1 MEKRQTCDLAG
12 LWRFAMDKEDRGFAK
27 HWEKTRLPQTI
38 TLPGCLQAQGYGDAI
53 NTDTPWVQS
62 LYDAL
67 WYQRGEYAYAQEN
80 GTKVPFLSQPPRHY
94 TGKAWYQKTIFVSEK
109 ADGFVG
115 RLTLESTKWKT
126 MLWIDGECKGSITSL
141 CAPHVY
147 ETGALSA
154 GEHIV
159 TICIDNGW
167 QLPYRP
173 DGHGVSD
180 ALGATW
186 NGIAGAITLE
196 LFNRV
201 WIERIQVNAQVPQ
214 ATIQVHLKNET
225 SHIQSCIVRV
235 QDTVRTDICAEMLC
249 ALTPGN
255 QICEL
260 TLNYPSD
267 TPLWDEFDQ
276 NLQHLIVTL
285 SDASDA
291 SQGKSATITLPTQ
304 SPLQLEEVVSQSPK
318 AVLQTE
324 EVTFGFRRAEVKDGH
339 FVINGRNTYL
349 RGTHFGGDYPL
360 SGIPDCDSA
369 YWDKI
374 MNTVKTWGMN
384 FIRCHSYCPP
394 EAAFAA
400 ADRAGVYLQIE
411 CDMWNVFAPDAAM
424 NDVLWDETKR
434 ILDTF
439 GNHPSF
445 LMLSPSNEPGGDW
458 LAPLTDWVA
467 KCRAYDSRHLYTV
480 QSGWPYPMEPDKITG
495 TDYVYFHRSGFGIQ
509 PGGTIRG
516 PRGWHGGDYRE
527 SLKGISYPVICHEL
541 GQWCSYPD
549 YDVIDKFTG
558 YLQPGNFEIFRESAR
573 AHGVLGQ
580 NKDFVYH
587 SGCQQVR
594 MLKED
599 LEANQRTPH
608 IYGFELLD
616 LHDYLGQGSAL
627 VGILDPFWDSK
638 GYITPSEWRQFC
650 DETVLLA
657 RIESYCIDRA
667 RKATVSIPIEVSHFG
682 REPLQSVCIHWQL
695 EQQPG
700 TQYTYGEHGKTLT
713 QTGFPSPV
721 LLGTLEPKDY
731 ALEKNQSAGCIY
743 LNIEE
748 IEPNC
753 AYTLRVSMKANGKL
767 VQNTWP
773 LWLFDGSKSS
783 EASIS
788 DKPDKASILL
798 EKSNKSSPS
807 DKLNATTDAHEVYI
821 TSDRFRAESFLD
833 EGKRVLFELP
843 YEDTSYDCPPVRF
856 NPSFWNSQMGPTWAR
871 GMGMIILNE
880 HPAFASF
887 PTTADGGWQ
896 WQSLIEN
903 ARGLRV
909 EKLNCDCIT
918 NLVQPIDEWN
928 RNDKMSL
935 LFECRVGN
943 GHLMMTSMNLEQD
956 TAQAAALKRSIL
968 SYMKSDAF
976 APHGQASWEQI
987 ASLFEMNTVMKKLD
1001 AEIAPDASA
1010 QTHFNYPDERNI
1022 SQHSNSSEATNDSLS
1037 ACLDGNPQTFMRLTG
1052 GYPYSFIIR
1061 TPQKHTLCGIL
1072 YMPRQNHRE
1081 HEGELRSYRIE
1092 AWINDAWKLI
1102 AQDHLSSSYEPKRI
1116 AFPQEIYTD
1125 RIRFTALDTFT
1136 ASGKNYFWV
1145 MERDGWYRKEAD
1157 PIANPDFKGQLPQ
1170 DIFSAS
1176 VINLLLAEKEENR
1189 VWKEMIEQRELA
1201 HSEDSKKNGKQAAE
1215 DLQAVTSEK
1224 SATAEIDN

>member
-1 MEKRQTCDLAG
+1 MKKRQTCDLAG
-12 LWRFAMDKEDRGFAK
+12 IWRFEIDKEDRGFAE
-27 HWEKTRLPQTI
+27 HWEKRRLTQTI

-53 NTDTPWVQS
+53 SEDTPWVQS

-94 TGKAWYQKTIFVSEK
+94 TGKAWYQKTIFVPEK
-109 ADGFVG
+109 SDGFVG
-115 RLTLESTKWKT
+115 RLTLENTKWKT
-126 MLWIDGECKGSITSL
+126 TLWIDGECKGSIVSL

-147 ETGALSA
+147 EIGALSA
-154 GEHIV
+154 GEHTV
-159 TICIDNGW
+159 TLCIDNGW

-186 NGIAGAITLE
+186 NGVAGAITLE

-201 WIERIQVNAQVPQ
+201 WIERVKVNAQLPQ
-214 ATIQVHLKNET
+214 AAIQVHLKNET
-225 SHIQSCIVRV
+225 SHIQNCIVHV
-235 QDTVRTDICAEMLC
+235 QDTVHTDISADAVCV
-249 ALTPGN
+249 LTQGS

-267 TPLWDEFDQ
+267 TLLWDEFDQ
-276 NLQHLIVTL
+276 GLQHLIVTL
-285 SDASDA
+285 SSISNAL
-291 SQGKSATITLPTQ
+291 QGKMQSSITQL
-304 SPLQLEEVVSQSPK
+304 PLQSKEMVSQFPK
-318 AVLQTE
+318 AVLQTK

-360 SGIPDCDSA
+360 SGIPDCGSA

-374 MNTVKTWGMN
+374 MENVKTWGMN

-394 EAAFAA
+394 EAAFEA

-411 CDMWNVFAPDAAM
+411 CDMWNVFAPDAQM
-424 NDVLWDETKR
+424 NNVLWEETKR

-458 LAPLTDWVA
+458 LMPLTDWVS
-467 KCRAYDSRHLYTV
+467 KCHAYDSRHLYTI

-516 PRGWHGGDYRE
+516 TRGWNGGDYRE
-527 SLKGISYPVICHEL
+527 SLKDISYPVICHEL
-541 GQWCSYPD
+541 GQWCAYPD
-549 YDVIDKFTG
+549 FDVIDKFTG

-573 AHGVLGQ
+573 AHDVLGQ
-580 NKDFVYH
+580 NKEFVYN
-587 SGCQQVR
+587 SGRQQVR

-599 LEANQRTPH
+599 LEANLRTPY

-616 LHDYLGQGSAL
+616 LHDYLGQGTAL

-638 GYITPSEWRQFC
+638 GYVTPNEWRQFC

-667 RKATVSIPIEVSHFG
+667 KNATISIPIEVSHFG
-682 REPLQSVCIHWQL
+682 RAPLQSVRIHWQL
-695 EQQPG
+695 EQQPV
-700 TQYTYGEHGKTLT
+700 TEYTYGEHGKTLT
-713 QTGFPSPV
+713 QTIFQPPV
-721 LLGTLEPKDY
+721 LCGTLKQRDY

-743 LNIEE
+743 LNMED
-748 IEPNC
+748 IEPNRV
-753 AYTLRVSMKANGKL
+753 YTLRVSMKANGRI
-767 VQNTWP
+767 VENTWP
-773 LWLFDGSKSS
+773 LWIFDSS
-783 EASIS
+783 
-788 DKPDKASILL
+788 
-798 EKSNKSSPS
+798 
-807 DKLNATTDAHEVYI
+807 KLNPVSTPDESKAESDTHEAVFI
-821 TSDRFRAESFLD
+821 TSDRFLAETLLN

-871 GMGMIILNE
+871 GMGMIIQNA

-909 EKLNCDCIT
+909 EKLGCDCIT

-935 LFECRVGN
+935 LFECQVGTAR
-943 GHLMMTSMNLEQD
+943 LMMTSINLEQD
-956 TAQAAALKRSIL
+956 TPQAAALKKSIL

-976 APHGQASWEQI
+976 EPQGQVSWKQLS
-987 ASLFEMNTVMKKLD
+987 SLFEINDVMKELGAKID
-1001 AEIAPDASA
+1001 D
-1010 QTHFNYPDERNI
+1010 
-1022 SQHSNSSEATNDSLS
+1022 DSLS
-1037 ACLDGNPQTFMRLTG
+1037 ACLDGNPQTFVRLTG
-1052 GYPYSFIIR
+1052 GYPYSFIIQ
-1061 TPQKHTLCGIL
+1061 TPQKHDISGIL

-1081 HEGELRSYRIE
+1081 HEGELRSYLIE
-1092 AWINDAWKLI
+1092 AWLDGTWK
-1102 AQDHLSSSYEPKRI
+1102 QVQKGKLSSSYEPKRI
-1116 AFPQEIYTD
+1116 AFLHEVYTD
-1125 RIRFTALDTFT
+1125 RIRFTALDTFS
-1136 ASGKNYFWV
+1136 ASGKSCFWA
-1145 MERDGWYRKEAD
+1145 MEPDGWYQKEAD
-1157 PIANPDFKGQLPQ
+1157 TTANPEFKGQLPQ

-1176 VINLLLAEKEENR
+1176 VINLLLAEEEETA
-1189 VWKEMIEQRELA
+1189 VWKKRIKRRKLA
-1201 HSEDSKKNGKQAAE
+1201 HLEDSKQVVNN
-1215 DLQAVTSEK
+1215 LQNVTSEK

>member
-1 MEKRQTCDLAG
+1 MEERQTCDLAG
-12 LWRFAMDKEDRGFAK
+12 IWRFEIDKEDRGFAE
-27 HWEKTRLPQTI
+27 HWEKRRLTQTI

-53 NTDTPWVQS
+53 SEDTPWVQS

-94 TGKAWYQKTIFVSEK
+94 TGKAWYQKTIFVPEK
-109 ADGFVG
+109 SDGFVG
-115 RLTLESTKWKT
+115 RLTLENTKWKT
-126 MLWIDGECKGSITSL
+126 TLWIDGECKGSIVSL

-147 ETGALSA
+147 ETGALPA
-154 GEHIV
+154 GEHTV
-159 TICIDNGW
+159 TLCIDNGW

-186 NGIAGAITLE
+186 NGVAGAITLE

-201 WIERIQVNAQVPQ
+201 WIERVQVNAQLPQ
-214 ATIQVHLKNET
+214 AAIQVHLKNET
-225 SHIQSCIVRV
+225 SHTQNCIIRV
-235 QDTVRTDICAEMLC
+235 QDTVHTDISAAAVCV
-249 ALTPGN
+249 LTQGS

-276 NLQHLIVTL
+276 GLHNLIVTL
-285 SDASDA
+285 SSISNAL
-291 SQGKSATITLPTQ
+291 QGEMQSSITQL
-304 SPLQLEEVVSQSPK
+304 PLQSKEMVSQFPK
-318 AVLQTE
+318 AVLQTK

-360 SGIPDCDSA
+360 SGIPDCGSA

-374 MNTVKTWGMN
+374 MKTVKTWGMN

-394 EAAFAA
+394 EAAFEA

-411 CDMWNVFAPDAAM
+411 CDMWNVFAPDAQM
-424 NDVLWDETKR
+424 NNVLWEETKR

-458 LAPLTDWVA
+458 LMPLTDWVS
-467 KCRAYDSRHLYTV
+467 KCRAYDSRHLYTI

-516 PRGWHGGDYRE
+516 PRGWNGGDYRE
-527 SLKGISYPVICHEL
+527 SLKDISYPVICHEL
-541 GQWCSYPD
+541 GQWCAYPD
-549 YDVIDKFTG
+549 FDVIDKFTG

-573 AHGVLGQ
+573 VHDVLGQ
-580 NKDFVYH
+580 NKEFVYN
-587 SGCQQVR
+587 SGRQQVR

-599 LEANQRTPH
+599 LEANLRTPY

-616 LHDYLGQGSAL
+616 LHDYLGQGTAL

-638 GYITPSEWRQFC
+638 GYVTPNEWRQFC

-667 RKATVSIPIEVSHFG
+667 KNATISIPIEVSHFG
-682 REPLQSVCIHWQL
+682 RAPLQSVRIHWQL
-695 EQQPG
+695 EQQPV
-700 TQYTYGEHGKTLT
+700 TEYTYGEHGKTLT
-713 QTGFPSPV
+713 QTIFQSPV
-721 LLGTLEPKDY
+721 LCGTLKQRDY

-743 LNIEE
+743 LNMED
-748 IEPNC
+748 IEPNRV
-753 AYTLRVSMKANGKL
+753 YTLRVSMKVNGRI
-767 VQNTWP
+767 VENTWP
-773 LWLFDGSKSS
+773 LWIFDSS
-783 EASIS
+783 
-788 DKPDKASILL
+788 
-798 EKSNKSSPS
+798 
-807 DKLNATTDAHEVYI
+807 KLNPVSTPDESKAESDTHEAVFI
-821 TSDRFRAESFLD
+821 TSDRFQAETLLN

-871 GMGMIILNE
+871 GMGMIIQNA

-903 ARGLRV
+903 VRGLRV
-909 EKLNCDCIT
+909 EKLGCDCIT

-928 RNDKMSL
+928 RNNKMSL
-935 LFECRVGN
+935 LFECQVGTAR
-943 GHLMMTSMNLEQD
+943 LMMTSINLEQD
-956 TAQAAALKRSIL
+956 TPQAAALKKSIL

-976 APHGQASWEQI
+976 EPQGQVSWKQLS
-987 ASLFEMNTVMKKLD
+987 SLFEINDVMKELGAKID
-1001 AEIAPDASA
+1001 D
-1010 QTHFNYPDERNI
+1010 
-1022 SQHSNSSEATNDSLS
+1022 DSLS
-1037 ACLDGNPQTFMRLTG
+1037 ACLDGNPQTFVRLTG
-1052 GYPYSFIIR
+1052 GYPYSFIIQ
-1061 TPQKHTLCGIL
+1061 TPQKHDISGIL

-1081 HEGELRSYRIE
+1081 HEGELRSYLIE
-1092 AWINDAWKLI
+1092 AWLDGTWK
-1102 AQDHLSSSYEPKRI
+1102 QVQKGKLSSSYEPKRI
-1116 AFPQEIYTD
+1116 AFLQEVYTD
-1125 RIRFTALDTFT
+1125 RIRFTALDTFS
-1136 ASGKNYFWV
+1136 APGKSCFWA
-1145 MERDGWYRKEAD
+1145 MEPDGWYQKEAD
-1157 PIANPDFKGQLPQ
+1157 PDAYPELKGQLPQ

-1176 VINLLLAEKEENR
+1176 VINLLLAEEEETA
-1189 VWKEMIEQRELA
+1189 VWKKRIKQRKLA
-1201 HSEDSKKNGKQAAE
+1201 HLEDSKKNGKQVLNN
-1215 DLQAVTSEK
+1215 LQNVTSEK

>member
-1 MEKRQTCDLAG
+1 MEERQTCDLAG
-12 LWRFAMDKEDRGFAK
+12 IWRFEIDKEDRGFAE
-27 HWEKTRLPQTI
+27 HWEKRRLTQTI

-53 NTDTPWVQS
+53 SEDTPWVQS

-67 WYQRGEYAYAQEN
+67 WYQRGEYVYAQEN

-94 TGKAWYQKTIFVSEK
+94 TGKAWYQKTIFVPEK
-109 ADGFVG
+109 SDGFVG
-115 RLTLESTKWKT
+115 RLTLDNTKWKT
-126 MLWIDGECKGSITSL
+126 TLWIDGECKGSIVSL

-154 GEHIV
+154 GEHTV
-159 TICIDNGW
+159 TLCIDNGW
-167 QLPYRP
+167 QLSYRP

-186 NGIAGAITLE
+186 NGVAGAITLE

-201 WIERIQVNAQVPQ
+201 WIERVKVNAQLPQ
-214 ATIQVHLKNET
+214 AAIQVHLKNET
-225 SHIQSCIVRV
+225 SHIQNCIVHV
-235 QDTVRTDICAEMLC
+235 QDTVHTDISADAVCV
-249 ALTPGN
+249 LTQGS

-276 NLQHLIVTL
+276 GLHNLIVTL
-285 SDASDA
+285 SSISNAL
-291 SQGKSATITLPTQ
+291 QGEMQSSITQL
-304 SPLQLEEVVSQSPK
+304 PLQSKEMVSQFSK
-318 AVLQTE
+318 VVLQTK

-360 SGIPDCDSA
+360 SGIPDCGSA

-374 MNTVKTWGMN
+374 METVKTWGMN

-394 EAAFAA
+394 EAAFEAA
-400 ADRAGVYLQIE
+400 NRAGVYLQIE
-411 CDMWNVFAPDAAM
+411 CDMWNVFAPDAQM
-424 NDVLWDETKR
+424 SNVLWEETKR

-458 LAPLTDWVA
+458 LMPLTDWVS
-467 KCRAYDSRHLYTV
+467 KCRAYDSRHLYTI

-516 PRGWHGGDYRE
+516 PRGWNGGDYRE
-527 SLKGISYPVICHEL
+527 SLKDISYPVICHEL

-549 YDVIDKFTG
+549 FDVIDKFTG

-573 AHGVLGQ
+573 AHNVLGQ
-580 NKDFVYH
+580 NKEFVYN
-587 SGCQQVR
+587 SGRQQVR

-599 LEANQRTPH
+599 LEANLRTPY

-616 LHDYLGQGSAL
+616 LHDYLGQGTAL

-638 GYITPSEWRQFC
+638 GYVTPNEWRQFC

-667 RKATVSIPIEVSHFG
+667 KNATISIPIEVSHFG
-682 REPLQSVCIHWQL
+682 RAPLQSVRIHWQL
-695 EQQPG
+695 EQQPV
-700 TQYTYGEHGKTLT
+700 TEYTYGEHGKTLT
-713 QTGFPSPV
+713 QIVFQSPV
-721 LLGTLEPKDY
+721 LCGTLKQRDY

-743 LNIEE
+743 LNMED
-748 IEPNC
+748 IEPNRV
-753 AYTLRVSMKANGKL
+753 YTLRVSMKVNGRI
-767 VQNTWP
+767 VENTWP
-773 LWLFDGSKSS
+773 LWIFDSSKLNPVSTPDGSKAESDTH
-783 EASIS
+783 EA
-788 DKPDKASILL
+788 
-798 EKSNKSSPS
+798 
-807 DKLNATTDAHEVYI
+807 VFI
-821 TSDRFRAESFLD
+821 TSDRFHAETLLN

-871 GMGMIILNE
+871 GMGMIIQNA

-909 EKLNCDCIT
+909 EKLGCDCIT

-935 LFECRVGN
+935 LFECQVGT
-943 GHLMMTSMNLEQD
+943 GHLMMTSINLEQD
-956 TAQAAALKRSIL
+956 TPQAAALKKSIL

-976 APHGQASWEQI
+976 EPQGQVSWKQLS
-987 ASLFEMNTVMKKLD
+987 SLFEMNNVMKELGAKID
-1001 AEIAPDASA
+1001 
-1010 QTHFNYPDERNI
+1010 
-1022 SQHSNSSEATNDSLS
+1022 NDSLS
-1037 ACLDGNPQTFMRLTG
+1037 ACLDGNPQTFVRLTG
-1052 GYPYSFIIR
+1052 GYPYSFIIQ
-1061 TPQKHTLCGIL
+1061 TPQKHDISGIL

-1081 HEGELRSYRIE
+1081 HEGELRSYLIE
-1092 AWINDAWKLI
+1092 AWLDGTWK
-1102 AQDHLSSSYEPKRI
+1102 QVQKGKLSSSYEPKRI
-1116 AFPQEIYTD
+1116 AFLHEVYTD
-1125 RIRFTALDTFT
+1125 RIRFTALDTFS
-1136 ASGKNYFWV
+1136 APGKSCFWA
-1145 MERDGWYRKEAD
+1145 MEPDGWYQKEAD
-1157 PIANPDFKGQLPQ
+1157 PDAYPELKGQLPQ

-1176 VINLLLAEKEENR
+1176 VINLLLAEEEEMA
-1189 VWKEMIEQRELA
+1189 VWKKRIKQRKLA
-1201 HSEDSKKNGKQAAE
+1201 HLEDSKKNGKQVLNN
-1215 DLQAVTSEK
+1215 LQNVTSEK

>member
-1 MEKRQTCDLAG
+1 MEERQTCDLAG
-12 LWRFAMDKEDRGFAK
+12 IWRFEIDKEDRGFAE
-27 HWEKTRLPQTI
+27 HWEKRRLTQTI

-53 NTDTPWVQS
+53 SEDTPWVQS

-94 TGKAWYQKTIFVSEK
+94 TGKAWYQKTIFVPEK
-109 ADGFVG
+109 SDGFVG
-115 RLTLESTKWKT
+115 RLTLENTKWKT
-126 MLWIDGECKGSITSL
+126 TLWIDGECKGSIVSL

-154 GEHIV
+154 GEHTV
-159 TICIDNGW
+159 TLCIDNGW

-186 NGIAGAITLE
+186 NGVAGAITLE
-196 LFNRV
+196 LFNGI
-201 WIERIQVNAQVPQ
+201 WIERVKVNAQMPQ
-214 ATIQVHLKNET
+214 AAIQVHLKNET
-225 SHIQSCIVRV
+225 SHTQNCIVHV
-235 QDTVRTDICAEMLC
+235 QDTVQTDISADAVCV
-249 ALTPGN
+249 LTPGS

-276 NLQHLIVTL
+276 GLQHLIVTL
-285 SDASDA
+285 FSISNAL
-291 SQGKSATITLPTQ
+291 QGEMQSSITQL
-304 SPLQLEEVVSQSPK
+304 PLQSKEMVSQFPK
-318 AVLQTE
+318 AVLQTK

-360 SGIPDCDSA
+360 SGIPDCGSA

-374 MNTVKTWGMN
+374 MKTVKTWGMN

-394 EAAFAA
+394 EAAFEA

-411 CDMWNVFAPDAAM
+411 CDMWNVFAPDAQM
-424 NDVLWDETKR
+424 NNVLWEETKR
-434 ILDTF
+434 ILDAF

-458 LAPLTDWVA
+458 LMPLTDWVS
-467 KCRAYDSRHLYTV
+467 KCRAYDSRHLYTI

-516 PRGWHGGDYRE
+516 PRGWNGGDYRE
-527 SLKGISYPVICHEL
+527 SLKDISYPVICHEL
-541 GQWCSYPD
+541 GQWCAYPD
-549 YDVIDKFTG
+549 FDVIDKFTG

-573 AHGVLGQ
+573 AHDVLGQ
-580 NKDFVYH
+580 NKEFVYN
-587 SGCQQVR
+587 SGRQQVR

-599 LEANQRTPH
+599 LEANLRTPY

-616 LHDYLGQGSAL
+616 LHDYLGQGTAL
-627 VGILDPFWDSK
+627 VGILDSFWDSK
-638 GYITPSEWRQFC
+638 GYVTPNEWRQFC

-667 RKATVSIPIEVSHFG
+667 KNATISIPIEVSHFG
-682 REPLQSVCIHWQL
+682 RAPLQSVCIHWQL
-695 EQQPG
+695 EQQPV
-700 TQYTYGEHGKTLT
+700 TEYTYGEHGKTLT
-713 QTGFPSPV
+713 QTVFQSPV
-721 LLGTLEPKDY
+721 LCGTLKQRDY

-743 LNIEE
+743 LNMED
-748 IEPNC
+748 IEPNRV
-753 AYTLRVSMKANGKL
+753 YTLRVSMKANGRI
-767 VQNTWP
+767 VENTWP
-773 LWLFDGSKSS
+773 LWIFDSS
-783 EASIS
+783 
-788 DKPDKASILL
+788 
-798 EKSNKSSPS
+798 
-807 DKLNATTDAHEVYI
+807 KLNPVSTPDESKAESDTHEDVFI
-821 TSDRFRAESFLD
+821 TSDCFHAETLLN

-871 GMGMIILNE
+871 GMGMIIQNA

-909 EKLNCDCIT
+909 EKLGCDCIT

-935 LFECRVGN
+935 LFECQVGTAR
-943 GHLMMTSMNLEQD
+943 LMMTSINLEQD
-956 TAQAAALKRSIL
+956 TPQAAALKKSIL

-976 APHGQASWEQI
+976 EPQGQVSWKQLS
-987 ASLFEMNTVMKKLD
+987 SLFEINDVMKELGAKID
-1001 AEIAPDASA
+1001 D
-1010 QTHFNYPDERNI
+1010 
-1022 SQHSNSSEATNDSLS
+1022 DSLS
-1037 ACLDGNPQTFMRLTG
+1037 VCLDGNPQTFVRLTG
-1052 GYPYSFIIR
+1052 GYPYSFIIQ
-1061 TPQKHTLCGIL
+1061 TPQKHDISGIL

-1081 HEGELRSYRIE
+1081 HEGELRSYLIE
-1092 AWINDAWKLI
+1092 AWLDGTWK
-1102 AQDHLSSSYEPKRI
+1102 QVQKGKLSSSYEPKRI
-1116 AFPQEIYTD
+1116 AFLHEVYTD
-1125 RIRFTALDTFT
+1125 RIRFTALDTFS
-1136 ASGKNYFWV
+1136 APGKSCFWA
-1145 MERDGWYRKEAD
+1145 MEPDGWYQKEAD
-1157 PIANPDFKGQLPQ
+1157 TTANPEFKGQLPQ

-1176 VINLLLAEKEENR
+1176 VINLLLAEEEETT
-1189 VWKEMIEQRELA
+1189 VWKKRIKQRELA
-1201 HSEDSKKNGKQAAE
+1201 HLEDSKKNGKQVVNN
-1215 DLQAVTSEK
+1215 LQNVTSEK

>member
-12 LWRFAMDKEDRGFAK
+12 IWRFEIDKEDRGFAE
-27 HWEKTRLPQTI
+27 HWEKRRLTQTI

-53 NTDTPWVQS
+53 SKDTPWVQS

-94 TGKAWYQKTIFVSEK
+94 TGKAWYQKTIFVPEK
-109 ADGFVG
+109 SDGFVG
-115 RLTLESTKWKT
+115 RLTLENTKWKT
-126 MLWIDGECKGSITSL
+126 TLWIDGECKGSIVSL

-154 GEHIV
+154 GEHTV
-159 TICIDNGW
+159 TLCIDNGW

-186 NGIAGAITLE
+186 NGVAGAITLE

-201 WIERIQVNAQVPQ
+201 WIERVWVNAQLPQ
-214 ATIQVHLKNET
+214 AAIQVHLKNET
-225 SHIQSCIVRV
+225 SHTQNCIVHV
-235 QDTVRTDICAEMLC
+235 QDTVHTDISAAAVCV
-249 ALTPGN
+249 LTQGS

-276 NLQHLIVTL
+276 GLHNLIVTL
-285 SDASDA
+285 SSISNAL
-291 SQGKSATITLPTQ
+291 QGEMQSSITQL
-304 SPLQLEEVVSQSPK
+304 PLQSKEMVSQFSK
-318 AVLQTE
+318 VVLQTK

-360 SGIPDCDSA
+360 SGIPDCGSA

-374 MNTVKTWGMN
+374 METVKTWGMN

-394 EAAFAA
+394 EAAFEA

-411 CDMWNVFAPDAAM
+411 CDMWNVFAPDAQM
-424 NDVLWDETKR
+424 NNVLWEETKR
-434 ILDTF
+434 ILDAF

-458 LAPLTDWVA
+458 LMPLTDWVS
-467 KCRAYDSRHLYTV
+467 KCRAYDSRHLYTI

-516 PRGWHGGDYRE
+516 TRGWNGGDYRE
-527 SLKGISYPVICHEL
+527 SLKDISYPVICHEL
-541 GQWCSYPD
+541 GQWCAYPD
-549 YDVIDKFTG
+549 FDVIDKFTG

-573 AHGVLGQ
+573 AHDVLGQ
-580 NKDFVYH
+580 NKEFVYN
-587 SGCQQVR
+587 SGRQQVR

-599 LEANQRTPH
+599 LEANLRTPY

-616 LHDYLGQGSAL
+616 LHDYLGQGTAL

-638 GYITPSEWRQFC
+638 GYVTPNEWRQFC

-667 RKATVSIPIEVSHFG
+667 KNATISIPIEVSHFG
-682 REPLQSVCIHWQL
+682 RAPLQSVRIHWQL
-695 EQQPG
+695 EQQPV
-700 TQYTYGEHGKTLT
+700 TEYTYGEHGKTLT
-713 QTGFPSPV
+713 QTVFQSPV
-721 LLGTLEPKDY
+721 LCGTLKQRDY

-743 LNIEE
+743 LNMED
-748 IEPNC
+748 IEPNRV
-753 AYTLRVSMKANGKL
+753 YTLRVSMKVNGRI
-767 VQNTWP
+767 VENTWT
-773 LWLFDGSKSS
+773 LWIFDSS
-783 EASIS
+783 
-788 DKPDKASILL
+788 
-798 EKSNKSSPS
+798 
-807 DKLNATTDAHEVYI
+807 KLNPVSTPDESKAESDTHEDVFI
-821 TSDRFRAESFLD
+821 TSDCFHAETLLN

-871 GMGMIILNE
+871 GMGMIIQNA

-909 EKLNCDCIT
+909 EKLGCDCIT

-928 RNDKMSL
+928 RNNKMSL
-935 LFECRVGN
+935 LFECQVGTAR
-943 GHLMMTSMNLEQD
+943 LMMTSINLEQD
-956 TAQAAALKRSIL
+956 TPQAAALKKSIL

-976 APHGQASWEQI
+976 EPQGQVSWKQLS
-987 ASLFEMNTVMKKLD
+987 SLFEINDVMKELGAKID
-1001 AEIAPDASA
+1001 D
-1010 QTHFNYPDERNI
+1010 
-1022 SQHSNSSEATNDSLS
+1022 DSLS
-1037 ACLDGNPQTFMRLTG
+1037 ACLDGNPQTFVRLTG
-1052 GYPYSFIIR
+1052 GYPYSFIIQ
-1061 TPQKHTLCGIL
+1061 TPQKHNISGIL

-1081 HEGELRSYRIE
+1081 HEGELRSYLIE
-1092 AWINDAWKLI
+1092 AWLDGTWK
-1102 AQDHLSSSYEPKRI
+1102 QVQKGKLSSSYEPKRI
-1116 AFPQEIYTD
+1116 AFLHDVYTD
-1125 RIRFTALDTFT
+1125 RIRFTALDTFS
-1136 ASGKNYFWV
+1136 APGKSCFWA
-1145 MERDGWYRKEAD
+1145 MEPDGWYQKEAD
-1157 PIANPDFKGQLPQ
+1157 TTANPEFKGQLPQ

-1176 VINLLLAEKEENR
+1176 VINLLLAEEEETA
-1189 VWKEMIEQRELA
+1189 VWKKRIKQRELA
-1201 HSEDSKKNGKQAAE
+1201 HLEDSKQVVNN
-1215 DLQAVTSEK
+1215 LQNVTSEK

>member
-1 MEKRQTCDLAG
+1 MEERQTCDLAG
-12 LWRFAMDKEDRGFAK
+12 IWRFEIDKEDRGFAE
-27 HWEKTRLPQTI
+27 HWEKRRLTQTI

-53 NTDTPWVQS
+53 SEDTPWVQS

-94 TGKAWYQKTIFVSEK
+94 TGKVWYQKTIFVPEK
-109 ADGFVG
+109 SDGFVG
-115 RLTLESTKWKT
+115 RLTLDNTKWKT
-126 MLWIDGECKGSITSL
+126 TLWIDGECKGSIVSL

-154 GEHIV
+154 GEHTV
-159 TICIDNGW
+159 TLCIDNGW

-186 NGIAGAITLE
+186 NGVAGAITLE

-201 WIERIQVNAQVPQ
+201 WIERVQVNAQLPQ
-214 ATIQVHLKNET
+214 AAIQVHLKNET
-225 SHIQSCIVRV
+225 SHTQNCIVHV
-235 QDTVRTDICAEMLC
+235 QDTVHTDISADAVCV
-249 ALTPGN
+249 LTQGS

-276 NLQHLIVTL
+276 GLHNLIVTL
-285 SDASDA
+285 SSISNAL
-291 SQGKSATITLPTQ
+291 QGEMQSSITQL
-304 SPLQLEEVVSQSPK
+304 PLQSKEMVSQFSK
-318 AVLQTE
+318 VVLQTK
-324 EVTFGFRRAEVKDGH
+324 EVTFGFRMAEVKDGH

-360 SGIPDCDSA
+360 SGIPDCGSA

-374 MNTVKTWGMN
+374 METVKTWGMN

-394 EAAFAA
+394 EAAFEA

-411 CDMWNVFAPDAAM
+411 CDMWNVFAPDAQM
-424 NDVLWDETKR
+424 NNVLWEETKR
-434 ILDTF
+434 ILDAF

-458 LAPLTDWVA
+458 LMPLTDWVS
-467 KCRAYDSRHLYTV
+467 KCRAYDSRHLYTI

-495 TDYVYFHRSGFGIQ
+495 TDYVCFHRSGFGIQ

-516 PRGWHGGDYRE
+516 TRGWNGGDYRE
-527 SLKGISYPVICHEL
+527 SLKDISYPVICHEL
-541 GQWCSYPD
+541 GQWCTYPD
-549 YDVIDKFTG
+549 FDVIDKFTG

-573 AHGVLGQ
+573 AHDVLGQ
-580 NKDFVYH
+580 NKEFVYN
-587 SGCQQVR
+587 SGRQQVR

-599 LEANQRTPH
+599 LEANLRTPY

-616 LHDYLGQGSAL
+616 LHDYLGQGTAL

-638 GYITPSEWRQFC
+638 GYVTPNEWRQFC

-667 RKATVSIPIEVSHFG
+667 KNATISIPIEVSHFG
-682 REPLQSVCIHWQL
+682 RAPLQSVRIHWQL
-695 EQQPG
+695 EQQPV
-700 TQYTYGEHGKTLT
+700 TEYTYGEHGKTLT
-713 QTGFPSPV
+713 QTVFQSPV
-721 LLGTLEPKDY
+721 LCGTLKQRDY

-743 LNIEE
+743 LNMEDIQ
-748 IEPNC
+748 PDC
-753 AYTLRVSMKANGKL
+753 AYVLRVSIEANGKI
-767 VQNTWP
+767 VENTWT
-773 LWLFDGSKSS
+773 LWIFDSS
-783 EASIS
+783 
-788 DKPDKASILL
+788 
-798 EKSNKSSPS
+798 
-807 DKLNATTDAHEVYI
+807 KLNPVSTPDESKAESDTHEDVFI
-821 TSDRFRAESFLD
+821 TSDCFHAETLLN

-871 GMGMIILNE
+871 GMGMIIQNA

-909 EKLNCDCIT
+909 EKLGCDCIT

-928 RNDKMSL
+928 RNNKMSL
-935 LFECRVGN
+935 LFECQVGTAR
-943 GHLMMTSMNLEQD
+943 LMMTSINLEQD
-956 TAQAAALKRSIL
+956 TPQAAALKKSIL

-976 APHGQASWEQI
+976 EPQGQVSWKQLS
-987 ASLFEMNTVMKKLD
+987 SLFEINDVMKELGAKID
-1001 AEIAPDASA
+1001 D
-1010 QTHFNYPDERNI
+1010 
-1022 SQHSNSSEATNDSLS
+1022 DSLS
-1037 ACLDGNPQTFMRLTG
+1037 ACLDGNPQTFVRLTG
-1052 GYPYSFIIR
+1052 GYPYSFIIQ
-1061 TPQKHTLCGIL
+1061 TPQKHNISGIL

-1081 HEGELRSYRIE
+1081 HEGELRSYLIE
-1092 AWINDAWKLI
+1092 AWLDGTWK
-1102 AQDHLSSSYEPKRI
+1102 QVQKGKLSSSYEPKRI
-1116 AFPQEIYTD
+1116 AFLHDVYTD
-1125 RIRFTALDTFT
+1125 RIRFTALDTFS
-1136 ASGKNYFWV
+1136 APGKSCFWA
-1145 MERDGWYRKEAD
+1145 MEPDGWYQKEAD
-1157 PIANPDFKGQLPQ
+1157 TTANPEFKGQLPQ

-1176 VINLLLAEKEENR
+1176 VINLLLAEEEETA
-1189 VWKEMIEQRELA
+1189 VWKKRIKQRELA
-1201 HSEDSKKNGKQAAE
+1201 HLEDSKQVVNN
-1215 DLQAVTSEK
+1215 LQNVTSEK

>member
-1 MEKRQTCDLAG
+1 MEERQTCDLAG
-12 LWRFAMDKEDRGFAK
+12 IWRFEIDKEDRGFAE
-27 HWEKTRLPQTI
+27 HWEKRRLTQTI

-53 NTDTPWVQS
+53 SEDTPWVQS

-94 TGKAWYQKTIFVSEK
+94 TGKAWYQKTIFVPEK
-109 ADGFVG
+109 SDRFVG
-115 RLTLESTKWKT
+115 RLTLENTKWKT
-126 MLWIDGECKGSITSL
+126 TLWIDGECKGSIVSL

-154 GEHIV
+154 GEHTV
-159 TICIDNGW
+159 TLCIDNGW

-180 ALGATW
+180 ALGSTW
-186 NGIAGAITLE
+186 NGVAGAITLE

-201 WIERIQVNAQVPQ
+201 WIERVKVNAQLPQ
-214 ATIQVHLKNET
+214 AAIQVHLKNET
-225 SHIQSCIVRV
+225 SHVQNCIVHV
-235 QDTVRTDICAEMLC
+235 QDTVHTDISADAVCV
-249 ALTPGN
+249 LTQGS

-276 NLQHLIVTL
+276 GLHNFIVTL
-285 SDASDA
+285 SSISNAL
-291 SQGKSATITLPTQ
+291 QGEMQSSITQL
-304 SPLQLEEVVSQSPK
+304 PLQSKEMVSQFPK
-318 AVLQTE
+318 AVLQTK

-360 SGIPDCDSA
+360 SGIPDCGSA

-374 MNTVKTWGMN
+374 MKTVKTWGMN

-394 EAAFAA
+394 EAAFEA

-411 CDMWNVFAPDAAM
+411 CDMWNVFAPDAQM
-424 NDVLWDETKR
+424 NNVLWEETKR

-458 LAPLTDWVA
+458 LMPLTDWVS
-467 KCRAYDSRHLYTV
+467 KCRAYDSRHLYTI

-509 PGGTIRG
+509 PGGTIRR
-516 PRGWHGGDYRE
+516 PRGWNGGDYRE
-527 SLKGISYPVICHEL
+527 SLKDISYPVICHEL

-549 YDVIDKFTG
+549 FDVIDKFTG
-558 YLQPGNFEIFRESAR
+558 FLQPGNFEIFRESAR
-573 AHGVLGQ
+573 AHDVLGQ
-580 NKDFVYH
+580 NKEFVYN
-587 SGCQQVR
+587 SGRQQVR

-599 LEANQRTPH
+599 LEANLRTPY

-616 LHDYLGQGSAL
+616 LHDYLGQGTAL

-638 GYITPSEWRQFC
+638 GYVTPNEWRQFC

-657 RIESYCIDRA
+657 RIKSYCIDRA
-667 RKATVSIPIEVSHFG
+667 KNATISIPIEVSHFG
-682 REPLQSVCIHWQL
+682 RAPLQSVRIHWQL
-695 EQQPG
+695 EQQPV
-700 TQYTYGEHGKTLT
+700 TEYTYGEHGKTLT
-713 QTGFPSPV
+713 QTVFQPPV
-721 LLGTLEPKDY
+721 LCGTLKQRDY

-743 LNIEE
+743 LNMEDIQ
-748 IEPNC
+748 PDC
-753 AYTLRVSMKANGKL
+753 AYVLRVSIEANGKI
-767 VQNTWP
+767 VENTWP
-773 LWLFDGSKSS
+773 FWIFDSSKSNQVS
-783 EASIS
+783 TPDESKAETDTHEA
-788 DKPDKASILL
+788 
-798 EKSNKSSPS
+798 
-807 DKLNATTDAHEVYI
+807 VFI
-821 TSDRFRAESFLD
+821 TSDRFHAETLLN

-871 GMGMIILNE
+871 GMGMIIQNA
-880 HPAFASF
+880 HSAFASF

-909 EKLNCDCIT
+909 EKLGCDCIT

-935 LFECRVGN
+935 LFECQVGTAR
-943 GHLMMTSMNLEQD
+943 LMMTSINLEQD
-956 TAQAAALKRSIL
+956 TPQAAALKKSIL

-976 APHGQASWEQI
+976 EPQGQVSWKQLS
-987 ASLFEMNTVMKKLD
+987 SLFEINDVMKELD
-1001 AEIAPDASA
+1001 AKID
-1010 QTHFNYPDERNI
+1010 D
-1022 SQHSNSSEATNDSLS
+1022 DSLS
-1037 ACLDGNPQTFMRLTG
+1037 ACLDGNPQTFVRLTG
-1052 GYPYSFIIR
+1052 GYPYSFIIQ
-1061 TPQKHTLCGIL
+1061 TTQKHNISGIL

-1081 HEGELRSYRIE
+1081 HEGELRSYCIE
-1092 AWINDAWKLI
+1092 AWVNDTWK
-1102 AQDHLSSSYEPKRI
+1102 QVQKGKLSSSYEPKRI
-1116 AFPQEIYTD
+1116 TFLHEVYTD
-1125 RIRFTALDTFT
+1125 RIRFTALDTFS
-1136 ASGKNYFWV
+1136 APGKSCFWA
-1145 MERDGWYRKEAD
+1145 MEPDGWYQKEAD
-1157 PIANPDFKGQLPQ
+1157 TTANPEFKGQLPQ

-1176 VINLLLAEKEENR
+1176 VINLLLAEEEEMA
-1189 VWKEMIEQRELA
+1189 VWKQHAEQRSVHLKE
-1201 HSEDSKKNGKQAAE
+1201 
-1215 DLQAVTSEK
+1215 VTSIASEK

>member
-12 LWRFAMDKEDRGFAK
+12 IWRFEIDKEDRGFAE
-27 HWEKTRLPQTI
+27 HWEKRRLTQTI

-53 NTDTPWVQS
+53 SEDTPWVQS

-80 GTKVPFLSQPPRHY
+80 GTKVPFLSQPPHHY
-94 TGKAWYQKTIFVSEK
+94 TGKAWYQKTIFVPEK
-109 ADGFVG
+109 SDGFVG
-115 RLTLESTKWKT
+115 RLTLENTKWKT
-126 MLWIDGECKGSITSL
+126 TLWIDGECKGSIVSL

-154 GEHIV
+154 GEHTV
-159 TICIDNGW
+159 TLCIDNGW

-186 NGIAGAITLE
+186 NGVAGAITLE
-196 LFNRV
+196 LFNGI
-201 WIERIQVNAQVPQ
+201 WIERVKVNAQMPQ
-214 ATIQVHLKNET
+214 AAIQVHLKNET
-225 SHIQSCIVRV
+225 SHIQNCIVHV
-235 QDTVRTDICAEMLC
+235 QDTVHTDISADAVCV
-249 ALTPGN
+249 LTPGS

-276 NLQHLIVTL
+276 GLHNLIVTL
-285 SDASDA
+285 SSISNAL
-291 SQGKSATITLPTQ
+291 QGEMQSSITQL
-304 SPLQLEEVVSQSPK
+304 PLQSKEMVSQFSK
-318 AVLQTE
+318 VVLQTK

-360 SGIPDCDSA
+360 SGIPDCGNA

-374 MNTVKTWGMN
+374 METVKTWGMN
-384 FIRCHSYCPP
+384 FIRCHSYCLP
-394 EAAFAA
+394 EAAFEA

-411 CDMWNVFAPDAAM
+411 CDMWNVFAPDVQM
-424 NDVLWDETKR
+424 NNVLWEETKR

-458 LAPLTDWVA
+458 LMPLTDWVS
-467 KCRAYDSRHLYTV
+467 KCRAYDSRHLYTI

-516 PRGWHGGDYRE
+516 TRGWNGGDYRE
-527 SLKGISYPVICHEL
+527 SLKDISYPVICHEL
-541 GQWCSYPD
+541 GQWCAYPD
-549 YDVIDKFTG
+549 FDVIDKFTG

-573 AHGVLGQ
+573 AHDVLGQ
-580 NKDFVYH
+580 NKEFVYN
-587 SGCQQVR
+587 SGRQQVR

-599 LEANQRTPH
+599 LEANLRTPY

-616 LHDYLGQGSAL
+616 LHDYLGQGTAL

-638 GYITPSEWRQFC
+638 GYVTPNEWRQFC

-667 RKATVSIPIEVSHFG
+667 KNATISIPIEVSHFG
-682 REPLQSVCIHWQL
+682 RAPLQSVRIHWQL
-695 EQQPG
+695 EQQPV
-700 TQYTYGEHGKTLT
+700 TEYTYGEHGKTLT
-713 QTGFPSPV
+713 QTIFQPPV
-721 LLGTLEPKDY
+721 LCGTLKQRDY

-743 LNIEE
+743 LNMED
-748 IEPNC
+748 IEPNRV
-753 AYTLRVSMKANGKL
+753 YTLRVSMKVNGRI
-767 VQNTWP
+767 VENTWP
-773 LWLFDGSKSS
+773 LWIFDSS
-783 EASIS
+783 
-788 DKPDKASILL
+788 
-798 EKSNKSSPS
+798 
-807 DKLNATTDAHEVYI
+807 KLNPVSAPDESKAESDTHEAVFI
-821 TSDRFRAESFLD
+821 TSDRFLAETLLN

-871 GMGMIILNE
+871 GMGMIIQNA

-909 EKLNCDCIT
+909 EKLGCDCIT
-918 NLVQPIDEWN
+918 NIVQPIDEWN

-935 LFECRVGN
+935 LFECQVGTAR
-943 GHLMMTSMNLEQD
+943 LMMTSINLEQD
-956 TAQAAALKRSIL
+956 TPQAAALKKSIL

-976 APHGQASWEQI
+976 EPQGQVSWKQLS
-987 ASLFEMNTVMKKLD
+987 SLFEINDVMKELGAKID
-1001 AEIAPDASA
+1001 D
-1010 QTHFNYPDERNI
+1010 
-1022 SQHSNSSEATNDSLS
+1022 DSLS
-1037 ACLDGNPQTFMRLTG
+1037 ACLDGNPQTFVRLTG
-1052 GYPYSFIIR
+1052 GYPYSFIIQ
-1061 TPQKHTLCGIL
+1061 TPQKHDISGIL

-1081 HEGELRSYRIE
+1081 HEGELRSYLIE
-1092 AWINDAWKLI
+1092 AWLDGTWK
-1102 AQDHLSSSYEPKRI
+1102 QVQKGKLSSSYEPKRI
-1116 AFPQEIYTD
+1116 AFLHDVYTD
-1125 RIRFTALDTFT
+1125 RIRFTALDTFS
-1136 ASGKNYFWV
+1136 APGKSCFWA
-1145 MERDGWYRKEAD
+1145 MEPDGWYQKEAD
-1157 PIANPDFKGQLPQ
+1157 TTANPEFKGQLPQ

-1176 VINLLLAEKEENR
+1176 VINLLLAEEEETA
-1189 VWKEMIEQRELA
+1189 VWKKRIKQRELA
-1201 HSEDSKKNGKQAAE
+1201 HLEDSKKNGKQVVNN
-1215 DLQAVTSEK
+1215 LQNVNSEK

>member
-1 MEKRQTCDLAG
+1 MEERQTCDLAG
-12 LWRFAMDKEDRGFAK
+12 IWRFEIDKEDRGFAE
-27 HWEKTRLPQTI
+27 HWEKRRLTQTI

-53 NTDTPWVQS
+53 SEDTPWVQS

-94 TGKAWYQKTIFVSEK
+94 TGKAWYQKTIFVPEK
-109 ADGFVG
+109 SDRFVG
-115 RLTLESTKWKT
+115 RLTLENTKWKT
-126 MLWIDGECKGSITSL
+126 TLWIDGECKGSIVSL

-154 GEHIV
+154 GEHTV
-159 TICIDNGW
+159 TLCIDNGW

-186 NGIAGAITLE
+186 NGVAGAITLE

-201 WIERIQVNAQVPQ
+201 WIERVKVNAQLPQ
-214 ATIQVHLKNET
+214 AAIQVHLKNET
-225 SHIQSCIVRV
+225 SHVQNCIVHV
-235 QDTVRTDICAEMLC
+235 QDTVHTDISADAVCV
-249 ALTPGN
+249 LTQGS

-276 NLQHLIVTL
+276 GLHNFIVTL
-285 SDASDA
+285 SSISNAL
-291 SQGKSATITLPTQ
+291 QGEMQSSITQL
-304 SPLQLEEVVSQSPK
+304 PLQSKEMVSQFSK
-318 AVLQTE
+318 VVLQTK
-324 EVTFGFRRAEVKDGH
+324 EVTFGFCRAEVKDGH

-360 SGIPDCDSA
+360 SGIPDCGSA

-374 MNTVKTWGMN
+374 MKTVKTWGMN

-394 EAAFAA
+394 EAAFEA

-411 CDMWNVFAPDAAM
+411 CDMWNVFAPDAQM
-424 NDVLWDETKR
+424 NNVLWEETKR

-458 LAPLTDWVA
+458 LMPLTDWVS
-467 KCRAYDSRHLYTV
+467 KCRAYDSRHLYTI

-495 TDYVYFHRSGFGIQ
+495 IDYVYFHRSGFGIQ

-516 PRGWHGGDYRE
+516 PRGWNGGDYRE
-527 SLKGISYPVICHEL
+527 SLKDISYPVICHEL
-541 GQWCSYPD
+541 GQWCAYPD
-549 YDVIDKFTG
+549 FDVIDKFTG

-573 AHGVLGQ
+573 VHDVLGQ
-580 NKDFVYH
+580 NKEFVYN
-587 SGCQQVR
+587 SGRQQVR

-599 LEANQRTPH
+599 LEANLRTPY

-616 LHDYLGQGSAL
+616 LHDYLGQGTAL

-638 GYITPSEWRQFC
+638 GYVTPNEWRQFC

-657 RIESYCIDRA
+657 RIKSYCIDRA
-667 RKATVSIPIEVSHFG
+667 KNATISIPIEVSHFG
-682 REPLQSVCIHWQL
+682 RAPLQSVRIHWQL
-695 EQQPG
+695 EQQPV
-700 TQYTYGEHGKTLT
+700 TEYTYGEHGKTLT
-713 QTGFPSPV
+713 QTIFQPPV
-721 LLGTLEPKDY
+721 LCGTLKQRDY

-743 LNIEE
+743 LNMED
-748 IEPNC
+748 IEPNRV
-753 AYTLRVSMKANGKL
+753 YTLRVSMKANGRI
-767 VQNTWP
+767 VENTWP
-773 LWLFDGSKSS
+773 IWIFDSS
-783 EASIS
+783 
-788 DKPDKASILL
+788 
-798 EKSNKSSPS
+798 
-807 DKLNATTDAHEVYI
+807 KLNPVSTPDESKEESDTHEAVFI
-821 TSDRFRAESFLD
+821 TSDRFHAETLLN

-871 GMGMIILNE
+871 GMGMIIQNA

-909 EKLNCDCIT
+909 EKLGCDCIT

-935 LFECRVGN
+935 LFECQVGTAR
-943 GHLMMTSMNLEQD
+943 LMMTSINLEQD
-956 TAQAAALKRSIL
+956 TPQAAALKKSIL

-976 APHGQASWEQI
+976 EPKGQLSWKQLS
-987 ASLFEMNTVMKKLD
+987 SLFEINDVMKELG
-1001 AEIAPDASA
+1001 A
-1010 QTHFNYPDERNI
+1010 NI
-1022 SQHSNSSEATNDSLS
+1022 DDDSLS
-1037 ACLDGNPQTFMRLTG
+1037 ACLDGNPQTFVRLTG
-1052 GYPYSFIIR
+1052 GYPYSFIIQ
-1061 TPQKHTLCGIL
+1061 TPQKHDISGIL

-1081 HEGELRSYRIE
+1081 HEGELRSYLIE
-1092 AWINDAWKLI
+1092 AWLDGTWK
-1102 AQDHLSSSYEPKRI
+1102 QVQKGKLSSSYEPKRI
-1116 AFPQEIYTD
+1116 AFLHEVYTD
-1125 RIRFTALDTFT
+1125 RIRFTALDTFS
-1136 ASGKNYFWV
+1136 APGKSCFWA
-1145 MERDGWYRKEAD
+1145 MEPDGWYQKEAD
-1157 PIANPDFKGQLPQ
+1157 TTANPEFKGQLPQ

-1176 VINLLLAEKEENR
+1176 VINLLLAEEEETA
-1189 VWKEMIEQRELA
+1189 VWKKRIKQRKLA
-1201 HSEDSKKNGKQAAE
+1201 HLEDSKQVVNN
-1215 DLQAVTSEK
+1215 LQNVTSEK

>member
-1 MEKRQTCDLAG
+1 MEERQTCDLAG
-12 LWRFAMDKEDRGFAK
+12 IWRFEIDKEDRGFAE
-27 HWEKTRLPQTI
+27 HWEKRRLTQTI

-53 NTDTPWVQS
+53 SEDTPWVQS

-67 WYQRGEYAYAQEN
+67 WYQRGEYVYAQEN

-94 TGKAWYQKTIFVSEK
+94 TGKAWYQKTIFVPEK
-109 ADGFVG
+109 SDGFVG
-115 RLTLESTKWKT
+115 RLTLDNTKWKT
-126 MLWIDGECKGSITSL
+126 TLWIDGECKGSIVSL

-154 GEHIV
+154 GEHTV
-159 TICIDNGW
+159 TLCIDNGW
-167 QLPYRP
+167 QLSYRP

-186 NGIAGAITLE
+186 NGVAGAITLE

-201 WIERIQVNAQVPQ
+201 WIERVKVNAQLPQ
-214 ATIQVHLKNET
+214 AAIQVHLKNET
-225 SHIQSCIVRV
+225 SHIQNCIVHV
-235 QDTVRTDICAEMLC
+235 QDTVHTDISADAVCV
-249 ALTPGN
+249 LTQGS

-276 NLQHLIVTL
+276 GLHNLIVTL
-285 SDASDA
+285 SSISNAL
-291 SQGKSATITLPTQ
+291 QGEMQSSITQL
-304 SPLQLEEVVSQSPK
+304 PLQSKEMVSQFSK
-318 AVLQTE
+318 VVLQTK

-360 SGIPDCDSA
+360 SGIPDCGSA

-374 MNTVKTWGMN
+374 METVKTWGMN

-394 EAAFAA
+394 EAAFEAA
-400 ADRAGVYLQIE
+400 NRAGVYLQIE
-411 CDMWNVFAPDAAM
+411 CDMWNVFAPDAQM
-424 NDVLWDETKR
+424 NNVLWEETKR
-434 ILDTF
+434 ILDAF

-458 LAPLTDWVA
+458 LMPLTDWVS
-467 KCRAYDSRHLYTV
+467 KCRAYDSRHLYTI

-516 PRGWHGGDYRE
+516 PRGWNGGDYRE
-527 SLKGISYPVICHEL
+527 SLKDISYPVICHEL
-541 GQWCSYPD
+541 GQWCAYPD
-549 YDVIDKFTG
+549 FDVIDKFTG

-573 AHGVLGQ
+573 AHDVLGQ
-580 NKDFVYH
+580 NKEFVYN
-587 SGCQQVR
+587 SGRQQVR

-599 LEANQRTPH
+599 LEANLRTPY

-616 LHDYLGQGSAL
+616 LHDYLGQGTAL

-638 GYITPSEWRQFC
+638 GYVTPNEWRQFC

-657 RIESYCIDRA
+657 RIKSYCIDRA
-667 RKATVSIPIEVSHFG
+667 KNATISIPIEVSHFG
-682 REPLQSVCIHWQL
+682 RAPLQSVRIHWQL
-695 EQQPG
+695 EQQPV
-700 TQYTYGEHGKTLT
+700 TEYTYGEHGKTLT
-713 QTGFPSPV
+713 QTVFQPPV
-721 LLGTLEPKDY
+721 LCGTLKQRDY

-743 LNIEE
+743 LNMEDIQ
-748 IEPNC
+748 PDC
-753 AYTLRVSMKANGKL
+753 AYVLRVSIEANGKI
-767 VQNTWP
+767 VENTWP
-773 LWLFDGSKSS
+773 FWIFDSSKSNQVS
-783 EASIS
+783 TPDESKAETDTHEA
-788 DKPDKASILL
+788 
-798 EKSNKSSPS
+798 
-807 DKLNATTDAHEVYI
+807 VFI
-821 TSDRFRAESFLD
+821 TSDRFHAETLLN
-833 EGKRVLFELP
+833 EGKCVLFELP

-871 GMGMIILNE
+871 GMGMIIQNA
-880 HPAFASF
+880 HSAFASF

-909 EKLNCDCIT
+909 EKLGCDCIT

-935 LFECRVGN
+935 LFECQVGTAR
-943 GHLMMTSMNLEQD
+943 LMMTSINLEQD
-956 TAQAAALKRSIL
+956 TPQAAALKKSIL

-976 APHGQASWEQI
+976 EPQGQVSWKQLS
-987 ASLFEMNTVMKKLD
+987 SLFEINDVMKELD
-1001 AEIAPDASA
+1001 AKID
-1010 QTHFNYPDERNI
+1010 D
-1022 SQHSNSSEATNDSLS
+1022 DSLS
-1037 ACLDGNPQTFMRLTG
+1037 ACLDGNPQTFVRLTG
-1052 GYPYSFIIR
+1052 GYPYSFIIQ
-1061 TPQKHTLCGIL
+1061 TTQKHNISGIL

-1081 HEGELRSYRIE
+1081 HEGELRSYCIE
-1092 AWINDAWKLI
+1092 AWVNDTWK
-1102 AQDHLSSSYEPKRI
+1102 QVQKGKLSSSYEPKRI
-1116 AFPQEIYTD
+1116 AFLQEVYTD
-1125 RIRFTALDTFT
+1125 RIRFTALDTFS
-1136 ASGKNYFWV
+1136 APGKSCFWA
-1145 MERDGWYRKEAD
+1145 MEPDGWYQKEAD
-1157 PIANPDFKGQLPQ
+1157 TTANPEFKGQLPQ

-1176 VINLLLAEKEENR
+1176 VINLLLAEEEETD
-1189 VWKEMIEQRELA
+1189 VWKKRIKQRKLV
-1201 HSEDSKKNGKQAAE
+1201 HLEDSKQVVNN
-1215 DLQAVTSEK
+1215 LQNVTSEK

>member
-1 MEKRQTCDLAG
+1 MEERQTCDLAG
-12 LWRFAMDKEDRGFAK
+12 IWRFEIDKEDRGFAE
-27 HWEKTRLPQTI
+27 HWEKRRLTQTI

-53 NTDTPWVQS
+53 SEDTPWVQS

-67 WYQRGEYAYAQEN
+67 WYQRGEYVYAQEN

-94 TGKAWYQKTIFVSEK
+94 TGKAWYQKTIFVPEK
-109 ADGFVG
+109 SDGFVG
-115 RLTLESTKWKT
+115 RLTLDNTKWKT
-126 MLWIDGECKGSITSL
+126 TLWIDGECKGSIVSL

-154 GEHIV
+154 GEHTV
-159 TICIDNGW
+159 TLCIDNGW
-167 QLPYRP
+167 QLSYRP

-186 NGIAGAITLE
+186 NGVAGAITLE

-201 WIERIQVNAQVPQ
+201 WIERVKVNAQLPQ
-214 ATIQVHLKNET
+214 AAIQVHLKNET
-225 SHIQSCIVRV
+225 SHIQNCIVHV
-235 QDTVRTDICAEMLC
+235 QDTVHTDISADAVCV
-249 ALTPGN
+249 LTQGS

-276 NLQHLIVTL
+276 GLHNLIVTL
-285 SDASDA
+285 SSISNAL
-291 SQGKSATITLPTQ
+291 QGEMQSSITQL
-304 SPLQLEEVVSQSPK
+304 PLQSKEMVSQFSK
-318 AVLQTE
+318 VVLQTK

-360 SGIPDCDSA
+360 SGIPDCGSA

-374 MNTVKTWGMN
+374 METVKTWGMN

-394 EAAFAA
+394 EAAFEAA
-400 ADRAGVYLQIE
+400 NRAGVYLQIE
-411 CDMWNVFAPDAAM
+411 CDMWNVFAPDAQM
-424 NDVLWDETKR
+424 NNVLWEETKR
-434 ILDTF
+434 ILDAF

-458 LAPLTDWVA
+458 LMPLTDWVS
-467 KCRAYDSRHLYTV
+467 KCRAYDSRHLYTI

-516 PRGWHGGDYRE
+516 PRGWNGGDYRE
-527 SLKGISYPVICHEL
+527 SLKDISYPVICHEL

-549 YDVIDKFTG
+549 FDVIDKFTG

-573 AHGVLGQ
+573 AHDVLGQ
-580 NKDFVYH
+580 NKEFVYN
-587 SGCQQVR
+587 SGRQQVR

-599 LEANQRTPH
+599 LEANLRTPY

-616 LHDYLGQGSAL
+616 LHDYLGQGTAL

-638 GYITPSEWRQFC
+638 GYVTPNEWRQFC

-667 RKATVSIPIEVSHFG
+667 KNATISIPIEVSHFG
-682 REPLQSVCIHWQL
+682 RAPLQSVRIHWQL
-695 EQQPG
+695 EQQPV
-700 TQYTYGEHGKTLT
+700 TEYTYGEHGKTLT
-713 QTGFPSPV
+713 QTIFQPPV
-721 LLGTLEPKDY
+721 LCGTLKQRDY

-743 LNIEE
+743 LNMEDIQ
-748 IEPNC
+748 PDC
-753 AYTLRVSMKANGKL
+753 AYVLRVSIEANGKI
-767 VQNTWP
+767 VENTWP
-773 LWLFDGSKSS
+773 FWIFDSSKSNQVS
-783 EASIS
+783 TPDESKAETDTHEA
-788 DKPDKASILL
+788 
-798 EKSNKSSPS
+798 
-807 DKLNATTDAHEVYI
+807 VFI
-821 TSDRFRAESFLD
+821 TSDRFHAETLLN

-871 GMGMIILNE
+871 GMGMIIQNA

-909 EKLNCDCIT
+909 EKLGCDCIT

-935 LFECRVGN
+935 LFECQVGTAR
-943 GHLMMTSMNLEQD
+943 LMMTSINLEQD
-956 TAQAAALKRSIL
+956 TPQAAALKKSIL

-976 APHGQASWEQI
+976 EPKGQLSWKQLS
-987 ASLFEMNTVMKKLD
+987 SLFEINDVMKELG
-1001 AEIAPDASA
+1001 A
-1010 QTHFNYPDERNI
+1010 NI
-1022 SQHSNSSEATNDSLS
+1022 DDDSLS
-1037 ACLDGNPQTFMRLTG
+1037 ACLDGNPQTFVRLTG
-1052 GYPYSFIIR
+1052 GYPYSFIIQ
-1061 TPQKHTLCGIL
+1061 TPQKHDISGIL

-1081 HEGELRSYRIE
+1081 HEGELRSYLIE
-1092 AWINDAWKLI
+1092 AWLDGTWK
-1102 AQDHLSSSYEPKRI
+1102 QVQKGKLSSSYEPKRI
-1116 AFPQEIYTD
+1116 AFLHEVYTD
-1125 RIRFTALDTFT
+1125 RIRFTALDTFS
-1136 ASGKNYFWV
+1136 APGKSCFWA
-1145 MERDGWYRKEAD
+1145 MEPDGWYQKEAD
-1157 PIANPDFKGQLPQ
+1157 TTANPEFKGQLPQ

-1176 VINLLLAEKEENR
+1176 VINLLLAEEEETA
-1189 VWKEMIEQRELA
+1189 VWKKRIKQRKLA
-1201 HSEDSKKNGKQAAE
+1201 HLEDSKQVVNN
-1215 DLQAVTSEK
+1215 LQNVTSEK

>member
-12 LWRFAMDKEDRGFAK
+12 IWRFEIDKEDRGFAE
-27 HWEKTRLPQTI
+27 HWEKRRLTETI

-53 NTDTPWVQS
+53 SEDTPWVQS

-94 TGKAWYQKTIFVSEK
+94 TGKAWYQKTIFVPEK
-109 ADGFVG
+109 SDGFVG
-115 RLTLESTKWKT
+115 RLTLENTKWKT
-126 MLWIDGECKGSITSL
+126 TLWIDGECKGSIVSL

-154 GEHIV
+154 GEHTV
-159 TICIDNGW
+159 TLCIDNGW

-186 NGIAGAITLE
+186 NGVAGAITLE

-201 WIERIQVNAQVPQ
+201 WIERVWVNARLPK
-214 ATIQVHLKNET
+214 AAIQVHLKNEIN
-225 SHIQSCIVRV
+225 HAQNCIVHV
-235 QDTVRTDICAEMLC
+235 QDTVHTDISADAVCV
-249 ALTPGN
+249 LTPGS

-267 TPLWDEFDQ
+267 TLLWDEFDQ
-276 NLQHLIVTL
+276 GLQHLIVTL
-285 SDASDA
+285 SSISNAL
-291 SQGKSATITLPTQ
+291 QGEMQSSITQL
-304 SPLQLEEVVSQSPK
+304 PLQSKEMVSQFPK
-318 AVLQTE
+318 AVLQTK

-360 SGIPDCDSA
+360 SGIPDCGSA

-374 MNTVKTWGMN
+374 METVKTWGMN
-384 FIRCHSYCPP
+384 FIRCHSYWPP
-394 EAAFAA
+394 EAAFEA

-411 CDMWNVFAPDAAM
+411 CDMWNVFAPDAQM
-424 NDVLWDETKR
+424 NNVLWEETKR

-458 LAPLTDWVA
+458 LMPLTDWVS
-467 KCRAYDSRHLYTV
+467 KCRAYDSRHLYTI

-516 PRGWHGGDYRE
+516 PRGWNGGDYRE
-527 SLKGISYPVICHEL
+527 SLKDISYPVICHEL

-549 YDVIDKFTG
+549 FDVIDKFTG

-573 AHGVLGQ
+573 AHDVLGQ
-580 NKDFVYH
+580 NKEFVYN
-587 SGCQQVR
+587 SGRQQVR

-599 LEANQRTPH
+599 LEANLRTPY

-616 LHDYLGQGSAL
+616 LHDYLGQGTAL

-638 GYITPSEWRQFC
+638 GYVAPNEWRQFC

-667 RKATVSIPIEVSHFG
+667 KNAAISVPIEVSHFG
-682 REPLQSVCIHWQL
+682 RAPLQSVCINWQL
-695 EQQPG
+695 EKQPV
-700 TQYTYGEHGKTLT
+700 TKYTYGEHGKTLT
-713 QTGFPSPV
+713 QTVFQPPV
-721 LLGTLEPKDY
+721 LCGTLKQRDY
-731 ALEKNQSAGCIY
+731 VLEKNQSAGCIY
-743 LNIEE
+743 LNMEDIQ
-748 IEPNC
+748 PDC
-753 AYTLRVSMKANGKL
+753 AYVLRVSMKANGKI
-767 VQNTWP
+767 VENTWP
-773 LWLFDGSKSS
+773 FWIFDSSKLKPVSTPDES
-783 EASIS
+783 KAESDTHEA
-788 DKPDKASILL
+788 
-798 EKSNKSSPS
+798 
-807 DKLNATTDAHEVYI
+807 VFI
-821 TSDRFRAESFLD
+821 TSDRFHAETLLN
-833 EGKRVLFELP
+833 EGKCVLFELP

-871 GMGMIILNE
+871 GMGMIIKNA

-887 PTTADGGWQ
+887 PTTDDGGWQ
-896 WQSLIEN
+896 WQGLIEN

-909 EKLNCDCIT
+909 EKLGCDCIT

-935 LFECRVGN
+935 LFECQVGT
-943 GHLMMTSMNLEQD
+943 GRLMMTSMNLEQD
-956 TAQAAALKRSIL
+956 TPQAAALTKSIL

-976 APHGQASWEQI
+976 EPQGQVSWKQLL
-987 ASLFEMNTVMKKLD
+987 SLFEMNDVMKELGAKID
-1001 AEIAPDASA
+1001 D
-1010 QTHFNYPDERNI
+1010 
-1022 SQHSNSSEATNDSLS
+1022 DSLS
-1037 ACLDGNPQTFMRLTG
+1037 ACLDGNPQTFVRLTG
-1052 GYPYSFIIR
+1052 GYPYSFIIQ
-1061 TPQKHTLCGIL
+1061 TTQKHNISGIL

-1081 HEGELRSYRIE
+1081 HEGELQSYCIE
-1092 AWINDAWKLI
+1092 AWVNDTWK
-1102 AQDHLSSSYEPKRI
+1102 QVQKGKLSSSYEPKRI
-1116 AFPQEIYTD
+1116 AFAQEVYTD
-1125 RIRFTALDTFT
+1125 RIRFTALDTFS
-1136 ASGKNYFWV
+1136 APGKSCFWA
-1145 MERDGWYRKEAD
+1145 MEPDGWYQKEAD
-1157 PIANPDFKGQLPQ
+1157 PVAHPEFKGQLPQ

-1176 VINLLLAEKEENR
+1176 VLNLLLAEEEETA
-1189 VWKEMIEQRELA
+1189 VWKQHARQRSVHLKE
-1201 HSEDSKKNGKQAAE
+1201 
-1215 DLQAVTSEK
+1215 AVTSIASEK

>member
-12 LWRFAMDKEDRGFAK
+12 IWRFEIDKEDRGFAE
-27 HWEKTRLPQTI
+27 HWEKRRLTHTI

-53 NTDTPWVQS
+53 SEDTPWVQS

-94 TGKAWYQKTIFVSEK
+94 TGKAWYQKTIFVPEK
-109 ADGFVG
+109 SDGFVG
-115 RLTLESTKWKT
+115 RLTLENTKWKT
-126 MLWIDGECKGSITSL
+126 TLWIDGECKGSIVSL

-154 GEHIV
+154 GEHTV
-159 TICIDNGW
+159 TLCIDNGW

-186 NGIAGAITLE
+186 NGVAGAITLE

-201 WIERIQVNAQVPQ
+201 WIERVKVNAQLPQ
-214 ATIQVHLKNET
+214 AAIQVHLKNET
-225 SHIQSCIVRV
+225 SHIQNCIVHV
-235 QDTVRTDICAEMLC
+235 QDTVHTDISADAVCV
-249 ALTPGN
+249 LTQGS

-276 NLQHLIVTL
+276 GLQHLIVTL
-285 SDASDA
+285 SSISNAL
-291 SQGKSATITLPTQ
+291 QGEMQSSITQL
-304 SPLQLEEVVSQSPK
+304 PLQSKEMVSQFPK
-318 AVLQTE
+318 AVLQTK

-360 SGIPDCDSA
+360 SGIPDCGSA

-374 MNTVKTWGMN
+374 MKTVKTWGMN

-394 EAAFAA
+394 EAAFEA

-411 CDMWNVFAPDAAM
+411 CDMWNVFAPDAQM
-424 NDVLWDETKR
+424 NNVLWEETKR

-458 LAPLTDWVA
+458 LMPLTDWVS
-467 KCRAYDSRHLYTV
+467 KCRAYDSRHLYTI

-516 PRGWHGGDYRE
+516 PRGWNGGDYRE
-527 SLKGISYPVICHEL
+527 SLKDISYPVICHEL
-541 GQWCSYPD
+541 GQWCAYPD
-549 YDVIDKFTG
+549 FDVIDKFTG

-573 AHGVLGQ
+573 AHNVLGQ
-580 NKDFVYH
+580 NKEFVYN
-587 SGCQQVR
+587 SGRQQVR

-599 LEANQRTPH
+599 LEANLRTPY

-616 LHDYLGQGSAL
+616 LHDYLGQGTAL

-638 GYITPSEWRQFC
+638 GYVTPNEWRQFC

-667 RKATVSIPIEVSHFG
+667 KNATISIPIEVSHFG
-682 REPLQSVCIHWQL
+682 RAPLQSVRIHWQL
-695 EQQPG
+695 EQQPV
-700 TQYTYGEHGKTLT
+700 TEYTYGEHGKTLT
-713 QTGFPSPV
+713 QIVFQSPV
-721 LLGTLEPKDY
+721 LCGTLKQRDY

-743 LNIEE
+743 LNMED
-748 IEPNC
+748 IEPNRV
-753 AYTLRVSMKANGKL
+753 YTLRVSMKVNGRI
-767 VQNTWP
+767 VENTWP
-773 LWLFDGSKSS
+773 LWIFDSSKLNPVSTPDGSKAESDTH
-783 EASIS
+783 EA
-788 DKPDKASILL
+788 
-798 EKSNKSSPS
+798 
-807 DKLNATTDAHEVYI
+807 VFI
-821 TSDRFRAESFLD
+821 TSDRFHAETLLN

-871 GMGMIILNE
+871 GMGMIIQNA

-909 EKLNCDCIT
+909 EKLGCDCIT

-935 LFECRVGN
+935 LFECQVGT
-943 GHLMMTSMNLEQD
+943 GHLMMTSINLEQD
-956 TAQAAALKRSIL
+956 TPQAAALKKSIL

-976 APHGQASWEQI
+976 EPQGQVSWKQLS
-987 ASLFEMNTVMKKLD
+987 SLFEMNNVMKELGAKID
-1001 AEIAPDASA
+1001 
-1010 QTHFNYPDERNI
+1010 
-1022 SQHSNSSEATNDSLS
+1022 NDSLS
-1037 ACLDGNPQTFMRLTG
+1037 ACLDGNPQTFVRLTG
-1052 GYPYSFIIR
+1052 GYPYSFIIQ
-1061 TPQKHTLCGIL
+1061 TPQKHDISGIL

-1081 HEGELRSYRIE
+1081 HEGELRSYLIE
-1092 AWINDAWKLI
+1092 AWLDGTWK
-1102 AQDHLSSSYEPKRI
+1102 QVQKGKLSSSYEPKRI
-1116 AFPQEIYTD
+1116 AFLHEVYTD
-1125 RIRFTALDTFT
+1125 RIRFTALDTFS
-1136 ASGKNYFWV
+1136 APGKSCFWA
-1145 MERDGWYRKEAD
+1145 MEPDGWYQKEAD
-1157 PIANPDFKGQLPQ
+1157 TTANPEFKGQLPQ

-1176 VINLLLAEKEENR
+1176 VINLLLAEEEETT
-1189 VWKEMIEQRELA
+1189 VWKQHVGQQSVHLKE
-1201 HSEDSKKNGKQAAE
+1201 
-1215 DLQAVTSEK
+1215 AVTSIASEK

>member
-1 MEKRQTCDLAG
+1 MEERQTCDLAG
-12 LWRFAMDKEDRGFAK
+12 IWRFEIDKEDRGFAE
-27 HWEKTRLPQTI
+27 HWEKRRLTQTI

-53 NTDTPWVQS
+53 SEDTPWVQS

-67 WYQRGEYAYAQEN
+67 WYQRGEYAYAQKN

-94 TGKAWYQKTIFVSEK
+94 TGKAWYQKTIFVPEK
-109 ADGFVG
+109 SDGFVG
-115 RLTLESTKWKT
+115 RLTLENTKWKT
-126 MLWIDGECKGSITSL
+126 TLWIDGKCKGSIVSL

-154 GEHIV
+154 GEHTV
-159 TICIDNGW
+159 TLCIDNGW

-186 NGIAGAITLE
+186 NGVAGAITLE

-201 WIERIQVNAQVPQ
+201 WIERVKVNAQLPQ
-214 ATIQVHLKNET
+214 AAIQVHLKNET
-225 SHIQSCIVRV
+225 SHIQNCIVHV
-235 QDTVRTDICAEMLC
+235 QDTVHTDISADAVCV
-249 ALTPGN
+249 LTQGS

-276 NLQHLIVTL
+276 GLQHLIVTL
-285 SDASDA
+285 SSISNAL
-291 SQGKSATITLPTQ
+291 QGEMQSSITQL
-304 SPLQLEEVVSQSPK
+304 PLQSKEMVSQFPK
-318 AVLQTE
+318 AVLQTK

-360 SGIPDCDSA
+360 SGIPDCGSA

-374 MNTVKTWGMN
+374 METVKTWGMN

-394 EAAFAA
+394 EAAFEA

-411 CDMWNVFAPDAAM
+411 CDMWNVFAPDAQM
-424 NDVLWDETKR
+424 NNVLWEETKR

-458 LAPLTDWVA
+458 LMPLTDWVS
-467 KCRAYDSRHLYTV
+467 KCRAYDSRHLYTI

-516 PRGWHGGDYRE
+516 PRGWNGGDYRE
-527 SLKGISYPVICHEL
+527 SLKDISYPVICHEL

-549 YDVIDKFTG
+549 FDVIDKFTG

-573 AHGVLGQ
+573 AHDVLGQ
-580 NKDFVYH
+580 NKEFVYN
-587 SGCQQVR
+587 SGRQQVR

-599 LEANQRTPH
+599 LEANLRTPY

-616 LHDYLGQGSAL
+616 LHDYLGQGTAL

-638 GYITPSEWRQFC
+638 GYVTPNEWRQFC

-667 RKATVSIPIEVSHFG
+667 KNATISIPIEVSHFG
-682 REPLQSVCIHWQL
+682 RAPLQSVRIHWQL
-695 EQQPG
+695 EQQPV
-700 TQYTYGEHGKTLT
+700 TEYTYGEHGKTLT
-713 QTGFPSPV
+713 QIVFQSPV
-721 LLGTLEPKDY
+721 LCGTLKQRDY

-743 LNIEE
+743 LNMED
-748 IEPNC
+748 IEPNRV
-753 AYTLRVSMKANGKL
+753 YTLRVSMKVNGRI
-767 VQNTWP
+767 VENTWP
-773 LWLFDGSKSS
+773 LWIFDSS
-783 EASIS
+783 
-788 DKPDKASILL
+788 
-798 EKSNKSSPS
+798 
-807 DKLNATTDAHEVYI
+807 KLNPVFTPDESKAESDTHEAVFI
-821 TSDRFRAESFLD
+821 TSDRFHAETLLN

-871 GMGMIILNE
+871 GMGMIIQNA

-909 EKLNCDCIT
+909 EKLGCDCIT

-935 LFECRVGN
+935 LFECQVGTAR
-943 GHLMMTSMNLEQD
+943 LMMTSINLEQD
-956 TAQAAALKRSIL
+956 TPQAAALKKSIL

-976 APHGQASWEQI
+976 EPQGQVSWKQLS
-987 ASLFEMNTVMKKLD
+987 SLFEINDVMKELGAKID
-1001 AEIAPDASA
+1001 D
-1010 QTHFNYPDERNI
+1010 
-1022 SQHSNSSEATNDSLS
+1022 DSLS
-1037 ACLDGNPQTFMRLTG
+1037 ACLDGNPQTFVRLTG
-1052 GYPYSFIIR
+1052 GYPYSFIIQ
-1061 TPQKHTLCGIL
+1061 TPQKHDISGIL

-1081 HEGELRSYRIE
+1081 HEGELRSYLIE
-1092 AWINDAWKLI
+1092 AWLDGTWK
-1102 AQDHLSSSYEPKRI
+1102 QVQKGKLSSSYEPKRI
-1116 AFPQEIYTD
+1116 AFLHEVYTD
-1125 RIRFTALDTFT
+1125 RIRFTALDTFS
-1136 ASGKNYFWV
+1136 APGKSCFWA
-1145 MERDGWYRKEAD
+1145 MEPDGWYQKEAD
-1157 PIANPDFKGQLPQ
+1157 PDAYPELKGQLPQ

-1176 VINLLLAEKEENR
+1176 VINLLLAEEEETA
-1189 VWKEMIEQRELA
+1189 VWKKRIKQRKLA
-1201 HSEDSKKNGKQAAE
+1201 HLEDSKKNGKQVVNN
-1215 DLQAVTSEK
+1215 LQNVTSEK

>member
-12 LWRFAMDKEDRGFAK
+12 IWRFEIDKEDRGFAE
-27 HWEKTRLPQTI
+27 HWEKRRLTQTI

-53 NTDTPWVQS
+53 SEDTPWVQS

-80 GTKVPFLSQPPRHY
+80 GTKVPFLSQPPHHY
-94 TGKAWYQKTIFVSEK
+94 TGKAWYQKTIFVPEK
-109 ADGFVG
+109 SDGFVG
-115 RLTLESTKWKT
+115 RLTLENTKWKT
-126 MLWIDGECKGSITSL
+126 TLWIDGECKGSIVSL

-154 GEHIV
+154 GEHTV
-159 TICIDNGW
+159 TLCIDNGW

-186 NGIAGAITLE
+186 NGVAGAITLE
-196 LFNRV
+196 LFNGI
-201 WIERIQVNAQVPQ
+201 WIERVKVNAQMPQ
-214 ATIQVHLKNET
+214 AAIQVHLKNET
-225 SHIQSCIVRV
+225 SHIQNCIVHV
-235 QDTVRTDICAEMLC
+235 QDTVHTDISADAVCV
-249 ALTPGN
+249 LTPGS

-276 NLQHLIVTL
+276 GLHNLIVTL
-285 SDASDA
+285 SSISNAL
-291 SQGKSATITLPTQ
+291 QGEMQSSITQL
-304 SPLQLEEVVSQSPK
+304 PLQSKEMVSQFSK
-318 AVLQTE
+318 VVLQTK

-360 SGIPDCDSA
+360 SGIPDCGNA

-374 MNTVKTWGMN
+374 METVKTWGMN
-384 FIRCHSYCPP
+384 FIRCHSYCLP
-394 EAAFAA
+394 EAAFEA

-411 CDMWNVFAPDAAM
+411 CDMWNVFAPDVQM
-424 NDVLWDETKR
+424 NNVLWEETKR

-458 LAPLTDWVA
+458 LMPLTDWVS
-467 KCRAYDSRHLYTV
+467 KCRAYDSRHLYTI

-516 PRGWHGGDYRE
+516 PRGWNGGDYRE
-527 SLKGISYPVICHEL
+527 SLKDISYPVICHEL
-541 GQWCSYPD
+541 GQWCAYPD
-549 YDVIDKFTG
+549 FDVIDKFTG

-573 AHGVLGQ
+573 AHDVLGQ
-580 NKDFVYH
+580 NKEFVYN
-587 SGCQQVR
+587 SGRQQVR

-599 LEANQRTPH
+599 LEANLRTPY

-616 LHDYLGQGSAL
+616 LHDYLGQGTAL

-638 GYITPSEWRQFC
+638 GYVTPNEWRQFC

-667 RKATVSIPIEVSHFG
+667 KNATISIPIEVSHFG
-682 REPLQSVCIHWQL
+682 RAPLQSVRIHWQL
-695 EQQPG
+695 EQQPV
-700 TQYTYGEHGKTLT
+700 TEYTYGEHGKTLT
-713 QTGFPSPV
+713 QTIFQPPV
-721 LLGTLEPKDY
+721 LCGTLKQRDY

-743 LNIEE
+743 LNMED
-748 IEPNC
+748 IEPNRV
-753 AYTLRVSMKANGKL
+753 YTLRVSMKANGRI
-767 VQNTWP
+767 VENTWP
-773 LWLFDGSKSS
+773 LWIFDSS
-783 EASIS
+783 
-788 DKPDKASILL
+788 
-798 EKSNKSSPS
+798 
-807 DKLNATTDAHEVYI
+807 KLNSVSTPDESKAESDTHEAVFI
-821 TSDRFRAESFLD
+821 TSDRFLAETLLN

-871 GMGMIILNE
+871 GMGMIIQNA

-909 EKLNCDCIT
+909 EKLGCDCIT
-918 NLVQPIDEWN
+918 NIVQPIDEWN

-935 LFECRVGN
+935 LFECQVGTAR
-943 GHLMMTSMNLEQD
+943 LMMTSINLEQD
-956 TAQAAALKRSIL
+956 TPQAAALKKSIL

-976 APHGQASWEQI
+976 EPQGQVSWKQLS
-987 ASLFEMNTVMKKLD
+987 SLFEINDVMKELGAKID
-1001 AEIAPDASA
+1001 D
-1010 QTHFNYPDERNI
+1010 
-1022 SQHSNSSEATNDSLS
+1022 DSLS
-1037 ACLDGNPQTFMRLTG
+1037 ACLDGNPQTFVRLTG
-1052 GYPYSFIIR
+1052 GYPYSFIIQ
-1061 TPQKHTLCGIL
+1061 TPQKHDISGIL

-1081 HEGELRSYRIE
+1081 HEGELRSYLIE
-1092 AWINDAWKLI
+1092 AWLDGTWK
-1102 AQDHLSSSYEPKRI
+1102 QVQKGKLSSSYEPKRI
-1116 AFPQEIYTD
+1116 AFLHDVYTD
-1125 RIRFTALDTFT
+1125 RIRFTALDTFS
-1136 ASGKNYFWV
+1136 APGKSCFWA
-1145 MERDGWYRKEAD
+1145 MEPDGWYQKEAD
-1157 PIANPDFKGQLPQ
+1157 TTANPEFKGQLPQ

-1176 VINLLLAEKEENR
+1176 VINLLLAEEEETA
-1189 VWKEMIEQRELA
+1189 VWKKRIKQRELA
-1201 HSEDSKKNGKQAAE
+1201 HLEDSKKNGKQVVNN
-1215 DLQAVTSEK
+1215 LQNVNSEK

>member
-1 MEKRQTCDLAG
+1 MEERQTCDLAG
-12 LWRFAMDKEDRGFAK
+12 IWRFEIDKEDRGFAE
-27 HWEKTRLPQTI
+27 HWEKRRLTQTI

-53 NTDTPWVQS
+53 SEDTPWVQS

-67 WYQRGEYAYAQEN
+67 WYQRGEYVYAQEN

-94 TGKAWYQKTIFVSEK
+94 TGKAWYQKTIFVPEK
-109 ADGFVG
+109 SDGFVG
-115 RLTLESTKWKT
+115 RLTLDNTKWKT
-126 MLWIDGECKGSITSL
+126 TLWIDGECKGSIVSL

-154 GEHIV
+154 GEHTV
-159 TICIDNGW
+159 TLCIDNGW
-167 QLPYRP
+167 QLSYRP

-186 NGIAGAITLE
+186 NGVAGAITLE

-201 WIERIQVNAQVPQ
+201 WIERVKVNAQLPQ
-214 ATIQVHLKNET
+214 AAIQVHLKNET
-225 SHIQSCIVRV
+225 SHIQNCIVHV
-235 QDTVRTDICAEMLC
+235 QDTVHTDISADAVCV
-249 ALTPGN
+249 LTQGS

-276 NLQHLIVTL
+276 GLHNLIVTL
-285 SDASDA
+285 SSISNAL
-291 SQGKSATITLPTQ
+291 QGEMQSSITQL
-304 SPLQLEEVVSQSPK
+304 PLQSKEMVSQFSK
-318 AVLQTE
+318 VVLQTK

-360 SGIPDCDSA
+360 SGIPDCGSA

-374 MNTVKTWGMN
+374 METVKTWGMN

-394 EAAFAA
+394 EAAFEAA
-400 ADRAGVYLQIE
+400 NRAGVYLQIE
-411 CDMWNVFAPDAAM
+411 CDMWNVFAPDAQM
-424 NDVLWDETKR
+424 NNVLWEETKR
-434 ILDTF
+434 ILDAF

-458 LAPLTDWVA
+458 LMPLTDWVS
-467 KCRAYDSRHLYTV
+467 KCRAYDSRHLYTI

-516 PRGWHGGDYRE
+516 PRGWNGGDYRE
-527 SLKGISYPVICHEL
+527 SLKDISYPVICHEL
-541 GQWCSYPD
+541 GQWCAYPD
-549 YDVIDKFTG
+549 FDVIDKFTG

-573 AHGVLGQ
+573 AHDVLGQ
-580 NKDFVYH
+580 NKEFVYN
-587 SGCQQVR
+587 SGRQQVR

-599 LEANQRTPH
+599 LEANLRTPY

-616 LHDYLGQGSAL
+616 LHDYLGQGTAL

-638 GYITPSEWRQFC
+638 GYVTPNEWRQFC

-657 RIESYCIDRA
+657 RIKSYCIDRA
-667 RKATVSIPIEVSHFG
+667 KNATISIPIEVSHFG
-682 REPLQSVCIHWQL
+682 RAPLQSVRIHWQL
-695 EQQPG
+695 EQQPV
-700 TQYTYGEHGKTLT
+700 TEYTYGEHGKTLT
-713 QTGFPSPV
+713 QTVFQPPV
-721 LLGTLEPKDY
+721 LCGTLKQRDY

-743 LNIEE
+743 LNMEDIQ
-748 IEPNC
+748 PDC
-753 AYTLRVSMKANGKL
+753 AYVLRVSIEANGKI
-767 VQNTWP
+767 VENTWP
-773 LWLFDGSKSS
+773 FWIFDSSKSNQVS
-783 EASIS
+783 TPDESKAETDTHEA
-788 DKPDKASILL
+788 
-798 EKSNKSSPS
+798 
-807 DKLNATTDAHEVYI
+807 VFI
-821 TSDRFRAESFLD
+821 TSDRFHAETLLN
-833 EGKRVLFELP
+833 EGKCVLFELP

-871 GMGMIILNE
+871 GMGMIIQNA
-880 HPAFASF
+880 HSAFASF

-909 EKLNCDCIT
+909 EKLGCDCIT

-935 LFECRVGN
+935 LFECQVGTAR
-943 GHLMMTSMNLEQD
+943 LMMTSINLEQD
-956 TAQAAALKRSIL
+956 TPQAAALKKSIL

-976 APHGQASWEQI
+976 EPQGQVSWKQLS
-987 ASLFEMNTVMKKLD
+987 SLFEINDVMKELD
-1001 AEIAPDASA
+1001 AKID
-1010 QTHFNYPDERNI
+1010 D
-1022 SQHSNSSEATNDSLS
+1022 DSLS
-1037 ACLDGNPQTFMRLTG
+1037 ACLDGNPQTFVRLTG
-1052 GYPYSFIIR
+1052 GYPYSFIIQ
-1061 TPQKHTLCGIL
+1061 TTQKHNISGIL

-1081 HEGELRSYRIE
+1081 HEGELRSYCIE
-1092 AWINDAWKLI
+1092 AWVNDTWK
-1102 AQDHLSSSYEPKRI
+1102 QVQKGKLSSSYEPKRI
-1116 AFPQEIYTD
+1116 TFLHEVYTD
-1125 RIRFTALDTFT
+1125 RIRFTALDTFS
-1136 ASGKNYFWV
+1136 APGKSCFWA
-1145 MERDGWYRKEAD
+1145 MEPDGWYQKEAD
-1157 PIANPDFKGQLPQ
+1157 TTANPEFKGQLPQ

-1176 VINLLLAEKEENR
+1176 VINLLLAEEEEMA
-1189 VWKEMIEQRELA
+1189 VWKQHAEQRSVHLKE
-1201 HSEDSKKNGKQAAE
+1201 
-1215 DLQAVTSEK
+1215 AVTSIASEK

>member
-1 MEKRQTCDLAG
+1 MEERQTCDLAG
-12 LWRFAMDKEDRGFAK
+12 IWRFEIDKEDRGFAE
-27 HWEKTRLPQTI
+27 HWEKRRLTQTI

-53 NTDTPWVQS
+53 SEDTPWVQS

-94 TGKAWYQKTIFVSEK
+94 TGKAWYQKTIFVPEK
-109 ADGFVG
+109 SDGFVG
-115 RLTLESTKWKT
+115 RLTLENTKWKT
-126 MLWIDGECKGSITSL
+126 TLWIDGECKGSIVSL

-154 GEHIV
+154 GEHTV
-159 TICIDNGW
+159 TLCIDNGW

-186 NGIAGAITLE
+186 NGVAGAITLE

-201 WIERIQVNAQVPQ
+201 WIERVKVNAQLPQ
-214 ATIQVHLKNET
+214 AAIQVHLKNET
-225 SHIQSCIVRV
+225 SHIQNCIVHV
-235 QDTVRTDICAEMLC
+235 QDTVHTDISADAVCV
-249 ALTPGN
+249 LTQGS

-260 TLNYPSD
+260 TLNYSSD

-276 NLQHLIVTL
+276 GLHNLIVTL
-285 SDASDA
+285 SSI
-291 SQGKSATITLPTQ
+291 SNELQGEMQSSITQLLLQ
-304 SPLQLEEVVSQSPK
+304 SKEMVSQFSK
-318 AVLQTE
+318 VVLQTK

-360 SGIPDCDSA
+360 SGIPDCGSA

-374 MNTVKTWGMN
+374 MDTVKTWGMN

-394 EAAFAA
+394 EAAFEA

-411 CDMWNVFAPDAAM
+411 CDMWNVFAPDAQM
-424 NDVLWDETKR
+424 NNVLWEETKR

-458 LAPLTDWVA
+458 LMPLNDWVS
-467 KCRAYDSRHLYTV
+467 KCRAYDSRHLYTI
-480 QSGWPYPMEPDKITG
+480 QSGWPYPMEPDKIIG

-516 PRGWHGGDYRE
+516 PRGWNGGDYRE
-527 SLKGISYPVICHEL
+527 SLKDISYPVICHEL

-549 YDVIDKFTG
+549 FDVIDKFTG

-573 AHGVLGQ
+573 AHDVLGQ
-580 NKDFVYH
+580 NKEFVYN
-587 SGCQQVR
+587 SGRQQVR

-599 LEANQRTPH
+599 LEANLRTPY

-616 LHDYLGQGSAL
+616 LHDYLGQGTAL
-627 VGILDPFWDSK
+627 VGILDSFWDSK
-638 GYITPSEWRQFC
+638 GYVTPNEWRQFC

-667 RKATVSIPIEVSHFG
+667 KNATLSIPIEVSHFG
-682 REPLQSVCIHWQL
+682 RAPLQSVCIHWQL
-695 EQQPG
+695 EQQPV
-700 TQYTYGEHGKTLT
+700 TEYTYGEHGKTLT
-713 QTGFPSPV
+713 QTVFQSPV
-721 LLGTLEPKDY
+721 LCGTLKQRDY

-743 LNIEE
+743 LNMED
-748 IEPNC
+748 IEPNRV
-753 AYTLRVSMKANGKL
+753 YTLRVSIEANGRI
-767 VQNTWP
+767 VENTWP
-773 LWLFDGSKSS
+773 LWIFDSS
-783 EASIS
+783 
-788 DKPDKASILL
+788 
-798 EKSNKSSPS
+798 
-807 DKLNATTDAHEVYI
+807 KLNPVSTPDESKAESDTHEDVFI
-821 TSDRFRAESFLD
+821 TSDCFHAETLLN

-871 GMGMIILNE
+871 GMGMIIQNA

-909 EKLNCDCIT
+909 EKLGCDCIT

-935 LFECRVGN
+935 LFECQVGTAR
-943 GHLMMTSMNLEQD
+943 LMMTSINLEQD
-956 TAQAAALKRSIL
+956 TPQAAALKKSIL

-976 APHGQASWEQI
+976 EPQGQVSWKQLS
-987 ASLFEMNTVMKKLD
+987 SLFEINDVMKELGAKID
-1001 AEIAPDASA
+1001 D
-1010 QTHFNYPDERNI
+1010 
-1022 SQHSNSSEATNDSLS
+1022 DSLS
-1037 ACLDGNPQTFMRLTG
+1037 VCLDGNPQTFVRLTG
-1052 GYPYSFIIR
+1052 GYPYSFIIQ
-1061 TPQKHTLCGIL
+1061 TPQKHDISGIL

-1081 HEGELRSYRIE
+1081 HEGELRSYCIE
-1092 AWINDAWKLI
+1092 AWLDGTWK
-1102 AQDHLSSSYEPKRI
+1102 QVQKGKLSSSYEPKRI
-1116 AFPQEIYTD
+1116 AFLQEVYTD
-1125 RIRFTALDTFT
+1125 RIRFTVLDTFS
-1136 ASGKNYFWV
+1136 APGKSCFWT
-1145 MERDGWYRKEAD
+1145 MEPDGWYQKEAD
-1157 PIANPDFKGQLPQ
+1157 TTANPEFKGQLPQ

-1176 VINLLLAEKEENR
+1176 VINLLLAEEEETA
-1189 VWKEMIEQRELA
+1189 VWKKRIKQRKLA
-1201 HSEDSKKNGKQAAE
+1201 HLEDSKQVVNN
-1215 DLQAVTSEK
+1215 LQNVNSEK

>member
-12 LWRFAMDKEDRGFAK
+12 IWRFEIDKEDRGFAE
-27 HWEKTRLPQTI
+27 HWEKRRLTHTI

-53 NTDTPWVQS
+53 SEDTPWVQS

-94 TGKAWYQKTIFVSEK
+94 TGKAWYQKTIFVPEK
-109 ADGFVG
+109 SDGFVG
-115 RLTLESTKWKT
+115 RLTLENTKWKT
-126 MLWIDGECKGSITSL
+126 TLWIDGECKGSIVSL

-154 GEHIV
+154 GEHTV
-159 TICIDNGW
+159 TLCIDNGW

-186 NGIAGAITLE
+186 NGVAGAITLE

-201 WIERIQVNAQVPQ
+201 WIERVKVNAQLPQ
-214 ATIQVHLKNET
+214 AAIQVHLKNET
-225 SHIQSCIVRV
+225 SHIQNCIVHV
-235 QDTVRTDICAEMLC
+235 QDTVHTDISADAVCV
-249 ALTPGN
+249 LTQGS

-276 NLQHLIVTL
+276 GLQHLIVTL
-285 SDASDA
+285 SSISNAL
-291 SQGKSATITLPTQ
+291 QGEMQSSITQL
-304 SPLQLEEVVSQSPK
+304 PLQSKEMVSQFPK
-318 AVLQTE
+318 AVLQTK

-360 SGIPDCDSA
+360 SGIPDCGSA

-374 MNTVKTWGMN
+374 MKTVKTWGMN

-394 EAAFAA
+394 EAAFEA

-411 CDMWNVFAPDAAM
+411 CDMWNVFAPDAQM
-424 NDVLWDETKR
+424 NNVLWEETKR

-458 LAPLTDWVA
+458 LMPLTDWVS
-467 KCRAYDSRHLYTV
+467 KCRAYDSRHLYTI

-516 PRGWHGGDYRE
+516 PRGWNGGDYRE
-527 SLKGISYPVICHEL
+527 SLKDISYPVICHEL
-541 GQWCSYPD
+541 GQWCAYPD
-549 YDVIDKFTG
+549 FDVIDKFTG

-573 AHGVLGQ
+573 AHNVLGQ
-580 NKDFVYH
+580 NKEFVYN
-587 SGCQQVR
+587 SGRQQVR

-599 LEANQRTPH
+599 LEANLRTPY

-616 LHDYLGQGSAL
+616 LHDYLGQGTAL

-638 GYITPSEWRQFC
+638 GYVTPNEWRQFC

-667 RKATVSIPIEVSHFG
+667 KNATISIPIEVSHFG
-682 REPLQSVCIHWQL
+682 RAPLQSVRIHWQL
-695 EQQPG
+695 EQQPV
-700 TQYTYGEHGKTLT
+700 TEYTYGEHGKTLT
-713 QTGFPSPV
+713 QIVFQSPV
-721 LLGTLEPKDY
+721 LCGTLKQRDY

-743 LNIEE
+743 LNMED
-748 IEPNC
+748 IEPNRV
-753 AYTLRVSMKANGKL
+753 YTLRVSMKVNGRI
-767 VQNTWP
+767 VENTWP
-773 LWLFDGSKSS
+773 LWIFDSSKLNPVSTPDGSKAESDTH
-783 EASIS
+783 EA
-788 DKPDKASILL
+788 
-798 EKSNKSSPS
+798 
-807 DKLNATTDAHEVYI
+807 VFI
-821 TSDRFRAESFLD
+821 TSDRFHAETLLN

-871 GMGMIILNE
+871 GMGMIIQNA

-909 EKLNCDCIT
+909 EKLGCDCIT

-935 LFECRVGN
+935 LFECQVGT
-943 GHLMMTSMNLEQD
+943 GHLMMTSINLEQD
-956 TAQAAALKRSIL
+956 TPQAAALKKSIL

-976 APHGQASWEQI
+976 EPQGQVSWKQLS
-987 ASLFEMNTVMKKLD
+987 SLFEMNNVMKELGAKID
-1001 AEIAPDASA
+1001 
-1010 QTHFNYPDERNI
+1010 
-1022 SQHSNSSEATNDSLS
+1022 NDSLS
-1037 ACLDGNPQTFMRLTG
+1037 ACLDGNPQTFVRLTG
-1052 GYPYSFIIR
+1052 GYPYSFIIQ
-1061 TPQKHTLCGIL
+1061 TPQKHDISGIL

-1081 HEGELRSYRIE
+1081 HEGELRSYLIE
-1092 AWINDAWKLI
+1092 AWLDGTWK
-1102 AQDHLSSSYEPKRI
+1102 QVQKGKLSSSYEPKRI
-1116 AFPQEIYTD
+1116 AFLHEVYTD
-1125 RIRFTALDTFT
+1125 RISFTALDTFS
-1136 ASGKNYFWV
+1136 APGKSCFWA
-1145 MERDGWYRKEAD
+1145 MEPDGWYQKEAD
-1157 PIANPDFKGQLPQ
+1157 TTANPEFKGQLPQ

-1176 VINLLLAEKEENR
+1176 VINLLLAEEEETT
-1189 VWKEMIEQRELA
+1189 VWKQHVGQQSVHLKE
-1201 HSEDSKKNGKQAAE
+1201 
-1215 DLQAVTSEK
+1215 AVTSIASEK

>member
-12 LWRFAMDKEDRGFAK
+12 IWRFEIDKEDRGFAE
-27 HWEKTRLPQTI
+27 HWEKRRLTQTI

-53 NTDTPWVQS
+53 SEDTPWVQS

-80 GTKVPFLSQPPRHY
+80 GTNVPFLSQSPRHY
-94 TGKAWYQKTIFVSEK
+94 TGKAWYQKTIFVPEK
-109 ADGFVG
+109 SDGFVG
-115 RLTLESTKWKT
+115 RLTLENTKWKT
-126 MLWIDGECKGSITSL
+126 TLWIDGECKGSIVSL

-154 GEHIV
+154 GEHTV
-159 TICIDNGW
+159 TLCIDNGW

-186 NGIAGAITLE
+186 NGVAGAITLE

-201 WIERIQVNAQVPQ
+201 WIERVWVNAQLPK
-214 ATIQVHLKNET
+214 ATIKVYLKNET
-225 SHIQSCIVRV
+225 SHTQNCIVRV
-235 QDTVRTDICAEMLC
+235 QDIARTDISAKMICV
-249 ALTPGN
+249 LTPGSH
-255 QICEL
+255 ICEL

-267 TPLWDEFDQ
+267 TLLWDEFDQ
-276 NLQHLIVTL
+276 GLQHLIVTL
-285 SDASDA
+285 SSISNAL
-291 SQGKSATITLPTQ
+291 QGEMQSSITQL
-304 SPLQLEEVVSQSPK
+304 PLQSKEMVSQFSK
-318 AVLQTE
+318 AVLQTK

-360 SGIPDCDSA
+360 SGIPDCGSA

-374 MNTVKTWGMN
+374 MDTVKTWGMN

-394 EAAFAA
+394 EAAFEA

-411 CDMWNVFAPDAAM
+411 CDMWNVFAPDAQM
-424 NDVLWDETKR
+424 NNVLWEETKR

-458 LAPLTDWVA
+458 LMPLTDWVS
-467 KCRAYDSRHLYTV
+467 KCRAYDSRHLYTI

-516 PRGWHGGDYRE
+516 PRGWNGGDYRE
-527 SLKGISYPVICHEL
+527 SLKDISYPVICHEL

-549 YDVIDKFTG
+549 FDVIDKFTG

-573 AHGVLGQ
+573 AHDVLGQ
-580 NKDFVYH
+580 NKEFVYN
-587 SGCQQVR
+587 SGRQQVR

-599 LEANQRTPH
+599 LEANLRTPY

-616 LHDYLGQGSAL
+616 LHDYLGQGTAL

-638 GYITPSEWRQFC
+638 GYVAPNEWRQFC

-657 RIESYCIDRA
+657 RIESYCIDREKNA
-667 RKATVSIPIEVSHFG
+667 AISIPIEVSHFG
-682 REPLQSVCIHWQL
+682 RALLQSVRINWQL
-695 EQQPG
+695 EKQPV

-713 QTGFPSPV
+713 QTVFQPPV
-721 LLGTLEPKDY
+721 LCGTLKQRDY

-743 LNIEE
+743 LNMEDIQ
-748 IEPNC
+748 PDC
-753 AYTLRVSMKANGKL
+753 AYVLRVSMKANGKL

-773 LWLFDGSKSS
+773 LWIFDSSKLKLVSTPDES
-783 EASIS
+783 KAESDTHEA
-788 DKPDKASILL
+788 
-798 EKSNKSSPS
+798 
-807 DKLNATTDAHEVYI
+807 VFI
-821 TSDRFRAESFLD
+821 TSDRFHAETLLN
-833 EGKRVLFELP
+833 EGKCVLFELP

-871 GMGMIILNE
+871 GMGMIIKNA
-880 HPAFASF
+880 HTAFASF

-896 WQSLIEN
+896 WQGLIEN

-909 EKLNCDCIT
+909 EKLGCDCIT

-935 LFECRVGN
+935 LFECQVGT
-943 GHLMMTSMNLEQD
+943 GRLMMTSINLEQD
-956 TAQAAALKRSIL
+956 TPQAAALKKSIL

-976 APHGQASWEQI
+976 EPQGQVSWKQL
-987 ASLFEMNTVMKKLD
+987 SLLFEINDVMKELGAKID
-1001 AEIAPDASA
+1001 D
-1010 QTHFNYPDERNI
+1010 
-1022 SQHSNSSEATNDSLS
+1022 DSLS

-1052 GYPYSFIIR
+1052 GYPYSFIIQ
-1061 TPQKHTLCGIL
+1061 TPQKHNISGIL

-1081 HEGELRSYRIE
+1081 HEGELRSYLIE
-1092 AWINDAWKLI
+1092 AWLDGTWK
-1102 AQDHLSSSYEPKRI
+1102 QVQKGKLSSSYEPKRI
-1116 AFPQEIYTD
+1116 AFLHEVYTD
-1125 RIRFTALDTFT
+1125 RIRFTALDTFS
-1136 ASGKNYFWV
+1136 APGKSCFWA
-1145 MERDGWYRKEAD
+1145 MEPDGWYQKEAD
-1157 PIANPDFKGQLPQ
+1157 TTANPEFKGQLPQ

-1176 VINLLLAEKEENR
+1176 VINLLLAEEEETA
-1189 VWKEMIEQRELA
+1189 VWKKRIKQRKLV
-1201 HSEDSKKNGKQAAE
+1201 HLEDSKQVVNN
-1215 DLQAVTSEK
+1215 LQNVTSEK

>member
-12 LWRFAMDKEDRGFAK
+12 IWRFEIDKEDRGFAE
-27 HWEKTRLPQTI
+27 HWEKRRLTHTI

-53 NTDTPWVQS
+53 SEDTPWVQS

-94 TGKAWYQKTIFVSEK
+94 TGKAWYQKTIFVPEK
-109 ADGFVG
+109 SDGFVG
-115 RLTLESTKWKT
+115 RLTLENTKWKT
-126 MLWIDGECKGSITSL
+126 TLWIDGECKGSIVSL

-154 GEHIV
+154 GEHTV
-159 TICIDNGW
+159 TLCIDNGW

-186 NGIAGAITLE
+186 NGVAGAITLE

-201 WIERIQVNAQVPQ
+201 WIERVKVNAQLPQ
-214 ATIQVHLKNET
+214 AAIQVHLKNET
-225 SHIQSCIVRV
+225 SHIQNCIVHV
-235 QDTVRTDICAEMLC
+235 QDTVHTDISADAVCV
-249 ALTPGN
+249 LTQGS

-276 NLQHLIVTL
+276 GLQHLIVTL
-285 SDASDA
+285 SSISNAL
-291 SQGKSATITLPTQ
+291 QGEMQSSITQL
-304 SPLQLEEVVSQSPK
+304 PLQSKEMVSQFPK
-318 AVLQTE
+318 AVLQTK

-360 SGIPDCDSA
+360 SGIPDCGSA

-374 MNTVKTWGMN
+374 METVKTWGMN

-394 EAAFAA
+394 EAAFEA

-411 CDMWNVFAPDAAM
+411 CDMWNVFAPDAQM
-424 NDVLWDETKR
+424 NNVLWEETKR

-458 LAPLTDWVA
+458 LMPLTDWVS
-467 KCRAYDSRHLYTV
+467 KCRAYDSRHLYTI

-516 PRGWHGGDYRE
+516 PRGWNGGDYRE
-527 SLKGISYPVICHEL
+527 SLKDISYPVICHEL

-549 YDVIDKFTG
+549 FDVIDKFTG

-573 AHGVLGQ
+573 AHDVLGQ
-580 NKDFVYH
+580 NKEFVYN
-587 SGCQQVR
+587 SGRQQVR

-599 LEANQRTPH
+599 LEANLRTPY
-608 IYGFELLD
+608 IYGFELLE
-616 LHDYLGQGSAL
+616 LHDYLGQGTAL

-638 GYITPSEWRQFC
+638 GYVTPNEWRQFC

-667 RKATVSIPIEVSHFG
+667 KNATISIPIEVSHFG
-682 REPLQSVCIHWQL
+682 RAPLQSVRIHWQL
-695 EQQPG
+695 EQQPV
-700 TQYTYGEHGKTLT
+700 TEYTYGEHGKTLT
-713 QTGFPSPV
+713 QIVFQSPV
-721 LLGTLEPKDY
+721 LCGTLKQRDY

-743 LNIEE
+743 LNMED
-748 IEPNC
+748 IEPNRV
-753 AYTLRVSMKANGKL
+753 YTLRVSMKANGRIVK
-767 VQNTWP
+767 NTWP
-773 LWLFDGSKSS
+773 LWIFDSS
-783 EASIS
+783 
-788 DKPDKASILL
+788 
-798 EKSNKSSPS
+798 
-807 DKLNATTDAHEVYI
+807 KLNPVSTPDESKAESDTHETVFI
-821 TSDRFRAESFLD
+821 TSDRFHAETLLN

-871 GMGMIILNE
+871 GMGMIIQNA

-909 EKLNCDCIT
+909 EKLGCDCIT

-935 LFECRVGN
+935 LFECQVGTAR
-943 GHLMMTSMNLEQD
+943 LMMTSINLEQD
-956 TAQAAALKRSIL
+956 TPQAAALKKSIL

-976 APHGQASWEQI
+976 EPQGQVSWKQLS
-987 ASLFEMNTVMKKLD
+987 SLFEINDVMKELGAKID
-1001 AEIAPDASA
+1001 D
-1010 QTHFNYPDERNI
+1010 
-1022 SQHSNSSEATNDSLS
+1022 DSLS
-1037 ACLDGNPQTFMRLTG
+1037 ACLDGNPQTFVRLTG
-1052 GYPYSFIIR
+1052 GYPYSFIIQ
-1061 TPQKHTLCGIL
+1061 TPQKHNISGIL
-1072 YMPRQNHRE
+1072 YVPRQNHRE
-1081 HEGELRSYRIE
+1081 HEGELRSYCIE
-1092 AWINDAWKLI
+1092 AWLDGTWK
-1102 AQDHLSSSYEPKRI
+1102 QVQKGKLSSSYEPKRI
-1116 AFPQEIYTD
+1116 AFLHDVYTD
-1125 RIRFTALDTFT
+1125 RIRFTALDTFS
-1136 ASGKNYFWV
+1136 APGKSCFWA
-1145 MERDGWYRKEAD
+1145 MESDGWYQKEAD
-1157 PIANPDFKGQLPQ
+1157 TTANPEFKGQLPQ

-1176 VINLLLAEKEENR
+1176 VINLLLAEEEETA
-1189 VWKEMIEQRELA
+1189 VWKKRIKQRKLA
-1201 HSEDSKKNGKQAAE
+1201 HLEDSKQVVNN
-1215 DLQAVTSEK
+1215 LQNVNSEK

>member
-1 MEKRQTCDLAG
+1 MEERQTCDLAG
-12 LWRFAMDKEDRGFAK
+12 IWRFEIDKEDRGFAE
-27 HWEKTRLPQTI
+27 HWEKRRLTHTI

-53 NTDTPWVQS
+53 SEDTPWVQS

-94 TGKAWYQKTIFVSEK
+94 TGKAWYQKTIFVPEK
-109 ADGFVG
+109 SDGFVG
-115 RLTLESTKWKT
+115 RLTLENTKWKT
-126 MLWIDGECKGSITSL
+126 TLWIDGECKGSIVSL

-147 ETGALSA
+147 ETGELSA
-154 GEHIV
+154 GEHTV
-159 TICIDNGW
+159 TLCIDNGW
-167 QLPYRP
+167 QLSYRP

-186 NGIAGAITLE
+186 NGVAGAITLE

-201 WIERIQVNAQVPQ
+201 WIERVQVNAQLPQ
-214 ATIQVHLKNET
+214 AAIQVHLKNET
-225 SHIQSCIVRV
+225 SHIQNCIVHV
-235 QDTVRTDICAEMLC
+235 QDTVHTDISADAVCV
-249 ALTPGN
+249 LTPGS
-255 QICEL
+255 QICEF

-276 NLQHLIVTL
+276 GLQHLIVTL
-285 SDASDA
+285 SSISNAL
-291 SQGKSATITLPTQ
+291 QGEMQSSITQL
-304 SPLQLEEVVSQSPK
+304 PLQSKEMVSQFSK
-318 AVLQTE
+318 VVLQTK

-360 SGIPDCDSA
+360 SGIPDCGSA

-374 MNTVKTWGMN
+374 METVKTWGMN

-394 EAAFAA
+394 EAAFEA

-411 CDMWNVFAPDAAM
+411 CDMWNVFAPDAQM
-424 NDVLWDETKR
+424 NNVLWEETKR

-458 LAPLTDWVA
+458 LMPLTDWVS
-467 KCRAYDSRHLYTV
+467 KCRAYDSRHLYTI

-516 PRGWHGGDYRE
+516 PRGWNGGDYRE
-527 SLKGISYPVICHEL
+527 SLKDISYPVICHEL

-549 YDVIDKFTG
+549 FDVIDKFTG

-573 AHGVLGQ
+573 AHNVLGQ
-580 NKDFVYH
+580 NKEFVYN
-587 SGCQQVR
+587 SGRQQVR

-599 LEANQRTPH
+599 LEANLRTPY

-616 LHDYLGQGSAL
+616 LHDYLGQGTAL

-638 GYITPSEWRQFC
+638 GYVTPNEWRQFC

-667 RKATVSIPIEVSHFG
+667 KNATISIPIEVSHFG
-682 REPLQSVCIHWQL
+682 RAPLQSVRIHWQL
-695 EQQPG
+695 EQQPV
-700 TQYTYGEHGKTLT
+700 TEYTYGEHGKTLT
-713 QTGFPSPV
+713 QIVFQSPV
-721 LLGTLEPKDY
+721 LCGTLKQRDY

-743 LNIEE
+743 LNMED
-748 IEPNC
+748 IEPNRV
-753 AYTLRVSMKANGKL
+753 YTLRVSMKVNGRI
-767 VQNTWP
+767 VENTWP
-773 LWLFDGSKSS
+773 LWIFDSSKLNPVSTPDGSKAESDTH
-783 EASIS
+783 EA
-788 DKPDKASILL
+788 
-798 EKSNKSSPS
+798 
-807 DKLNATTDAHEVYI
+807 VFI
-821 TSDRFRAESFLD
+821 TSDRFHAETLLN

-871 GMGMIILNE
+871 GMGMIIQNA
-880 HPAFASF
+880 HSAFASF

-909 EKLNCDCIT
+909 EKLGCDCIT

-935 LFECRVGN
+935 LFECQVGTAR
-943 GHLMMTSMNLEQD
+943 LMMTSINLEQD
-956 TAQAAALKRSIL
+956 TPQAAALKKSIL

-976 APHGQASWEQI
+976 EPQGQVSWKQLS
-987 ASLFEMNTVMKKLD
+987 SLFEINDVMKELGAKID
-1001 AEIAPDASA
+1001 D
-1010 QTHFNYPDERNI
+1010 
-1022 SQHSNSSEATNDSLS
+1022 DSLS
-1037 ACLDGNPQTFMRLTG
+1037 ACLDGNPQTFVRLTG
-1052 GYPYSFIIR
+1052 GYPYSFIIQ
-1061 TPQKHTLCGIL
+1061 TTQKHNISGIL

-1081 HEGELRSYRIE
+1081 HEGELRSYLIE
-1092 AWINDAWKLI
+1092 AWLDGTWK
-1102 AQDHLSSSYEPKRI
+1102 QVQKGKLSSSYEPKRI
-1116 AFPQEIYTD
+1116 AFLHEVYTD
-1125 RIRFTALDTFT
+1125 RIRFTALDTFS
-1136 ASGKNYFWV
+1136 APGKSCFWA
-1145 MERDGWYRKEAD
+1145 MEPDGWYQKEAD
-1157 PIANPDFKGQLPQ
+1157 TTANPEFKGQLPQ

-1176 VINLLLAEKEENR
+1176 VINLLLAEEEEMA
-1189 VWKEMIEQRELA
+1189 VWKQHAEQRSVHLKE
-1201 HSEDSKKNGKQAAE
+1201 
-1215 DLQAVTSEK
+1215 AVTSIASEK

>member
-1 MEKRQTCDLAG
+1 MEERQTCDLAG
-12 LWRFAMDKEDRGFAK
+12 IWRFEIDKEDRGFAE
-27 HWEKTRLPQTI
+27 HWEKRRLTHTI

-53 NTDTPWVQS
+53 SEDTPWVQS

-94 TGKAWYQKTIFVSEK
+94 TGKAWYQKTIFVPEK
-109 ADGFVG
+109 SDGFVG
-115 RLTLESTKWKT
+115 RLTLENTKWKT
-126 MLWIDGECKGSITSL
+126 TLWIDGECKGSIVSL

-154 GEHIV
+154 GEHTV
-159 TICIDNGW
+159 TLCIDNGW

-186 NGIAGAITLE
+186 NGVAGAITLE

-201 WIERIQVNAQVPQ
+201 WIERVKVNAQLPQ
-214 ATIQVHLKNET
+214 AAIQVHLKNET
-225 SHIQSCIVRV
+225 SHIQNCIVHV
-235 QDTVRTDICAEMLC
+235 QDTVHTDISADAVCV
-249 ALTPGN
+249 LTQGS

-276 NLQHLIVTL
+276 GLQHLIVTL
-285 SDASDA
+285 SSISNAL
-291 SQGKSATITLPTQ
+291 QGEMQSSITQL
-304 SPLQLEEVVSQSPK
+304 PLQSKEMVSQFPK
-318 AVLQTE
+318 AVLQTK

-360 SGIPDCDSA
+360 SGIPDCGSA

-374 MNTVKTWGMN
+374 MKTVKTWGMN

-394 EAAFAA
+394 EAAFEA

-411 CDMWNVFAPDAAM
+411 CDMWNVFAPDAQM
-424 NDVLWDETKR
+424 NNVLWEETKR

-458 LAPLTDWVA
+458 LMPLTDWVS
-467 KCRAYDSRHLYTV
+467 KCRAYDSRHLYTI

-516 PRGWHGGDYRE
+516 PRGWNGGDYRE
-527 SLKGISYPVICHEL
+527 SLKDISYPVICHEL
-541 GQWCSYPD
+541 GQWCAYPD
-549 YDVIDKFTG
+549 FDVIDKFTG

-573 AHGVLGQ
+573 AHNVLGQ
-580 NKDFVYH
+580 NKEFVYN
-587 SGCQQVR
+587 SGRQQVR

-599 LEANQRTPH
+599 LEANLRTPY

-616 LHDYLGQGSAL
+616 LHDYLGQGTAL

-638 GYITPSEWRQFC
+638 GYVTPNEWRQFC

-667 RKATVSIPIEVSHFG
+667 KNATISIPIEVSHFG
-682 REPLQSVCIHWQL
+682 RAPLQSVRIHWQL
-695 EQQPG
+695 EQQPV
-700 TQYTYGEHGKTLT
+700 TEYTYGEHGKTLT
-713 QTGFPSPV
+713 QIVFQSPV
-721 LLGTLEPKDY
+721 LCGTLKQRDY

-743 LNIEE
+743 LNMED
-748 IEPNC
+748 IEPNRV
-753 AYTLRVSMKANGKL
+753 YTLRVSMKVNGRI
-767 VQNTWP
+767 VENTWP
-773 LWLFDGSKSS
+773 LWIFDSSKLNPVSTPDGSKAESDTH
-783 EASIS
+783 EA
-788 DKPDKASILL
+788 
-798 EKSNKSSPS
+798 
-807 DKLNATTDAHEVYI
+807 VFI
-821 TSDRFRAESFLD
+821 TSDRFHAETLLN

-871 GMGMIILNE
+871 GMGMIIQNA

-909 EKLNCDCIT
+909 EKLGCDCIT

-935 LFECRVGN
+935 LFECQVGT
-943 GHLMMTSMNLEQD
+943 GHLMMTSINLEQD
-956 TAQAAALKRSIL
+956 TPQAAALKKSIL

-976 APHGQASWEQI
+976 EPQGQVSWKQLS
-987 ASLFEMNTVMKKLD
+987 SLFEMNNVMKELGAKID
-1001 AEIAPDASA
+1001 
-1010 QTHFNYPDERNI
+1010 
-1022 SQHSNSSEATNDSLS
+1022 NDSLS
-1037 ACLDGNPQTFMRLTG
+1037 ACLDGNPQTFVRLTG
-1052 GYPYSFIIR
+1052 GYPYSFIIQ
-1061 TPQKHTLCGIL
+1061 TPQKHDISGIL

-1081 HEGELRSYRIE
+1081 HEGELRSYLIE
-1092 AWINDAWKLI
+1092 AWLDGTWK
-1102 AQDHLSSSYEPKRI
+1102 QVQKGKLSSSYEPKRI
-1116 AFPQEIYTD
+1116 AFLHEVYTD
-1125 RIRFTALDTFT
+1125 RIRFTALDTFS
-1136 ASGKNYFWV
+1136 APGKSCFWA
-1145 MERDGWYRKEAD
+1145 MEPDGWYQKEAD
-1157 PIANPDFKGQLPQ
+1157 TTANPEFKGQLPQ

-1176 VINLLLAEKEENR
+1176 VINLLLAEEEETT
-1189 VWKEMIEQRELA
+1189 VWKQHVGQQSVHLKE
-1201 HSEDSKKNGKQAAE
+1201 
-1215 DLQAVTSEK
+1215 AVTSIASEK